1 MADEKGTQK
10 PKERVKYKFGQN
22 DIDLTNYIHN
32 LGTNVQS
39 YLNSKNWNE
48 GQKQEFMNAYNR
60 YLTGLQDQLANNTNR
75 FTTDDFGSIIDSTGA
90 LSNTDNDD
98 IDPVGSEY
106 YYDNKGNRI
115 TTDDFNLLKKRK
127 QKNYNTFSAN
137 REVATYFNTIGNAL
151 KGMETPKEKVQDA
164 FNLSKHGFL
173 ADWTTANNPAG
184 GDFNLDPYLEKDAM
198 DETTGKRGTSN
209 RAAYL
214 KEQIENYINNIGE
227 YDFSSSPFKNRDT
240 YISRLRAAAQNL
252 ENGYNSEDVIALNQ
266 AGIGNEFLSKFFAT
280 GAEEAPIKKSELELQ
295 AEQAAKEQA
304 EREKEDQLR
313 AVIKANEEDKYN
325 RERDAFFTDYATQNP
340 FQSTISGYATPSYNL
355 QGTYNWL
362 QGRYKFGAGNMDAT
376 KEAVKTYINFPEL
389 ASIIRGGKK
398 ADNKGNDITALHI
411 ANNLD
416 LAAQSD
422 LLTDKVGDTG
432 YYVVPGSENY
442 DNWSYIAYNPVTR
455 QYQEQ
460 SMLLNEELKKKMA
473 YAEYDRRHKGVQKHQ
488 LGGIAK
494 YVEENQ
500 KKAQKEAEKQRRIDE
515 KVEETGK
522 TREQVEAAERRPMEE
537 GFSTI
542 DKVRLGTAAADA
554 AAAAAAFIPGYGTV
568 ASGVLGIGSTLT
580 NIGADIAD
588 ESMSGWD
595 VAGNALYGLGTDVV
609 GLIPGLGTTGKAAKI
624 VRVLKPVS
632 KLAMRTLQAYGM
644 IHSADAFNKLMSN
657 PSDMSADDWRNLVTG
672 LQAISGE
679 ARYKGVQ
686 KHQLGGIAKYVEEN
700 QKKAQKEAEKQR
712 RIDEKVEETGKT
724 REQVEAAERRPMEE
738 GFSTIDKV
746 RLGTAAADAAAAAA
760 AFIPGYGTVASGV
773 LGIGSTLTNIGAD
786 IADESMSGWDVAGN
800 ALYGLGTDVV
810 GLIPGLGTTGKAAKI
825 VRVLKPVSKLAM
837 RTLQA
842 YGMIHSAD
850 AFNKLMSN
858 PSDMSAD
865 DWRNLVT
872 GLQAI
877 SGEARYKGGK
887 RAVSRATTQ
896 RDVADVKTSTGR
908 VATISKEDLD
918 KLRKTKGLKA
928 QNKLFSE
935 LTGGQQLQ
943 REFKDRE
950 INWKKPWKSRL
961 SSDSPEVSLRTE
973 SSFLPEDNSWD
984 ARLFRGMNRNTP
996 QRKPQKKQQETPQS
1010 RFDRLRQLSSQTGKL
1025 TPQEIATINRQRVKS
1040 GKGKLTEQEIQALN
1054 QRRQNRAGDGTD
1066 NSFQARLQRYKD
1078 AKREGK
1084 FTSVEDDIK
1093 RAKDELAE
1101 ATRQQRLAVP
1111 TGQGEIVSPD
1121 ANQARFIIGFS
1132 RAIPTVNPS
1141 RPPISNPPAI
1151 IPKQQVRIEQP
1162 QQSPFNYDRIREGL
1176 ARAERERLGKDIGEQ
1191 RLQRAIEANPERSAR
1206 LQSEEAH
1213 RNVRQAFNL
1222 YGAPQYKRPLTG
1234 AAYKAKQD
1242 MYNRLFNQRRYDV
1255 IEAFRNRELPHRQSN
1270 KKKKTSRDDRRTA
1283 KREDG
1288 GTLDLVRVRKFQN
1301 AGKFPEWYS
1310 KLYKFQNLTG
1320 WNNSLN
1326 QSLAGPSI
1334 TNENV
1339 GHYRAGDLN
1348 EAYTKNNSYTSNP
1361 NLVGQDLQSYYD
1373 SSFKGKSLD
1382 DYVSAYN
1389 ANAAKIRGYWD
1400 QERTYKQSGAQEHNR
1415 LFKNMFG
1422 NRSDNSNNVWNIGY
1436 DSNLEDIVGSSTWLR
1451 RMDRYEKEFDNL
1463 SDEEKKSRIHKI
1475 DLGDGNF
1482 GYVYKKA
1489 NGDIAV
1495 WNQPETP
1502 ATSTNPAD
1510 SQTTPTITSVIQPSQ
1525 EPSDDNKQNKS
1536 FFSNINPTIAY
1547 GLPRAVYADRMNR
1560 RITDLAKESVVP
1572 LLKDPFEV
1580 HRYTRSDLDA
1590 EMQGERNY
1598 ANLRRLAS
1606 RPITSDGSL
1615 QTATQLQAEVQGQ
1628 EARTAGKEKSNQV
1641 QRQYDELAWQQEKE
1655 NAANRHETAMF
1666 NRAQQWGADQDKS
1679 KYEQAYLA
1687 KKFNIWDVFGQ
1698 QLEYD
1703 ARTRQKENKALADN
1717 FARSDIHNAISYAPN
1732 DYGANLT
1739 PDELTVW
1746 NKVLSG
1752 TNPSSLSSQEFNS
1765 YKLAAQK
1772 VSRVETEQLR
1782 QYYNVPN
1789 TRWSGKTPS
1798 TPWSPTISKAIS
1810 AKNGAKIAVAGIEA
1824 KTADAERFQKQIKE
1838 CIDRNEKAIDRLSK
1852 SLYGLIKA
1860 SMIK

>member
-1 MADEKGTQK
+1 MATPTTNQK
-10 PKERVKYKFGQN
+10 SASVKYKFGDDELDLN
-22 DIDLTNYIHN
+22 DYIRNLNHNY
-32 LGTNVQS
+32 QS
-39 YLNSKNWNE
+39 YVNSQNWNE
-48 GQKQEFMNAYNR
+48 GQRQEFRSAYDNF
-60 YLTGLQDQLANNTNR
+60 LKGLQDQLANNTNR
-75 FTTDDFGSIIDSTGA
+75 FSTDFSGSIIDSTGQ

-106 YYDNKGNRI
+106 YYNDKGDRI
-115 TTDDFNLLKKRK
+115 TTDDLNTMGKRQQKK
-127 QKNYNTFSAN
+127 YSTFSAN
-137 REVATYFNTIGNAL
+137 RQVATFFNKVGTAL
-151 KGMETPKEKVQDA
+151 RDARKNKPTTQNQSNA

-173 ADWTTANNPAG
+173 ANWTTANNPAG
-184 GDFNLDPYLEKDAM
+184 GEFNLSPYLEKDTL
-198 DETTGKRGTSN
+198 DETTGLRGTTN

-214 KEQIENYINNIGE
+214 KEQIENYLNNVGN
-227 YDFSSSPFKNRDT
+227 YDFSGTPFKDRET
-240 YISRLRAAAQNL
+240 YISKLRAAAQNL

-280 GAEEAPIKKSELELQ
+280 GAEQKKTEVQ
-295 AEQAAKEQA
+295 QAAEDLMKIQQQQQA
-304 EREKEDQLR
+304 QKIIDRRNQLQYEADR
-313 AVIKANEEDKYN
+313 DK
-325 RERDAFFTDYATQNP
+325 FFSQYQASNP
-340 FQSTISGYATPSYNL
+340 FQSREPSIPLPLSYTR
-355 QGTYNWL
+355 QAVEEAAIK
-362 QGRYKFGAGNMDAT
+362 KFNADPNN
-376 KEAVKTYINFPEL
+376 KEAVREAIRQYINIPQLSKF
-389 ASIIRGGKK
+389 IRGKSNLILQDGT
-398 ADNKGNDITALHI
+398 DITAQHI
-411 ANNLD
+411 TNNLD
-416 LAAQSD
+416 LAAQAD
-422 LLTDKVGDTG
+422 LFINPMYLDEQGKSILPNG
-432 YYVVPGSENY
+432 YYVLPGSEDY
-442 DNWSYIAYNPVTR
+442 DNWTYIAYNPNTR

-460 SMLLNEELKKKMA
+460 SMLLNDELKKRMA
-473 YAEYDRRHKGVQKHQ
+473 YSEYDKRNKKSNEAQKHQ
-488 LGGIAK
+488 LGGTFK
-494 YVEENQ
+494 DMESRRN
-500 KKAQKEAEKQRRIDE
+500 KAQEEKQ
-515 KVEETGK
+515 KVEQKSYATGRTKEQIESDQAPHTEWSKADLLRLGAIGGDVASLIASMTGVGSVASAGIGMTSTAANQAADMAEGMGFLESLGNNAVSYGLDALSLIPFARAAKIPK
-522 TREQVEAAERRPMEE
+522 TIKAIAGFAPKLMAIISTAQGISNAPEITKSLSKLNSSESLTVEDWRNIAN
-537 GFSTI
+537 GI
-542 DKVRLGTAAADA
+542 QIVLGGTAATHRASKAKSHVDA
-554 AAAAAAFIPGYGTV
+554 ARTNDEWLKTEQGYRRISEQDMKKLREAATIKEQNTILSPYNVTLAESRKRFG
-568 ASGVLGIGSTLT
+568 LGKGK
-580 NIGADIAD
+580 GKADITSENYYYD
-588 ESMSGWD
+588 FDKPVTTYSGDLPIQHTFGPGEKW
-595 VAGNALYGLGTDVV
+595 LGTRN
-609 GLIPGLGTTGKAAKI
+609 IPLLRIPAVRDAYNRVIHPQAYNRAKGKATKGNKQRSTFDI
-624 VRVLKPVS
+624 S
-632 KLAMRTLQAYGM
+632 KL
-644 IHSADAFNKLMSN
+644 
-657 PSDMSADDWRNLVTG
+657 
-672 LQAISGE
+672 
-679 ARYKGVQ
+679 
-686 KHQLGGIAKYVEEN
+686 
-700 QKKAQKEAEKQR
+700 
-712 RIDEKVEETGKT
+712 
-724 REQVEAAERRPMEE
+724 RE
-738 GFSTIDKV
+738 
-746 RLGTAAADAAAAAA
+746 
-760 AFIPGYGTVASGV
+760 
-773 LGIGSTLTNIGAD
+773 
-786 IADESMSGWDVAGN
+786 
-800 ALYGLGTDVV
+800 
-810 GLIPGLGTTGKAAKI
+810 
-825 VRVLKPVSKLAM
+825 
-837 RTLQA
+837 
-842 YGMIHSAD
+842 
-850 AFNKLMSN
+850 
-858 PSDMSAD
+858 
-865 DWRNLVT
+865 
-872 GLQAI
+872 
-877 SGEARYKGGK
+877 
-887 RAVSRATTQ
+887 
-896 RDVADVKTSTGR
+896 
-908 VATISKEDLD
+908 
-918 KLRKTKGLKA
+918 
-928 QNKLFSE
+928 
-935 LTGGQQLQ
+935 
-943 REFKDRE
+943 
-950 INWKKPWKSRL
+950 
-961 SSDSPEVSLRTE
+961 
-973 SSFLPEDNSWD
+973 
-984 ARLFRGMNRNTP
+984 
-996 QRKPQKKQQETPQS
+996 
-1010 RFDRLRQLSSQTGKL
+1010 LSSQTGKL
-1025 TPQEIATINRQRVKS
+1025 TSQEIATINRQRVKS
-1040 GKGKLTEQEIQALN
+1040 GKGKLTEQEIQTLN
-1054 QRRQNRAGDGTD
+1054 QRHQNRASDGTD

-1121 ANQARFIIGFS
+1121 ANQARFIMGFS

-1162 QQSPFNYDRIREGL
+1162 QQSPFNYDR
-1176 ARAERERLGKDIGEQ
+1176 
-1191 RLQRAIEANPERSAR
+1191 
-1206 LQSEEAH
+1206 
-1213 RNVRQAFNL
+1213 
-1222 YGAPQYKRPLTG
+1222 
-1234 AAYKAKQD
+1234 
-1242 MYNRLFNQRRYDV
+1242 
-1255 IEAFRNRELPHRQSN
+1255 
-1270 KKKKTSRDDRRTA
+1270 RTV

-1334 TNENV
+1334 TNENA

-1502 ATSTNPAD
+1502 ATSAIQP
-1510 SQTTPTITSVIQPSQ
+1510 SQEPSQ

-1687 KKFNIWDVFGQ
+1687 KKFNIWDVVGQ

-1703 ARTRQKENKALADN
+1703 ERVKQWENKALTDN
-1717 FARSDIHNAISYAPN
+1717 FARSDIYNAVNYAPN
-1732 DYGANLT
+1732 EYGAGLSAE
-1739 PDELTVW
+1739 ELSVW

-1752 TNPSSLSSQEFNS
+1752 TNPSSLQPNEFNQ
-1765 YKLAAQK
+1765 YRLAMQK
-1772 VSRVETEQLR
+1772 VSRVENEQLR
-1782 QYYNVPN
+1782 QHYNIPN
-1789 TRWSGKTPS
+1789 TRWSGKSMQSIPEQ
-1798 TPWSPTISKAIS
+1798 ISIIKKGGVVS
-1810 AKNGAKIAVAGIEA
+1810 AKNGSKIAVAGIEA

-1838 CIDRNEKAIDRLSK
+1838 TIDRNEKAIDRLSK

>member
-22 DIDLTNYIHN
+22 DIDLANYIHN

-164 FNLSKHGFL
+164 FDLSKHGFL
-173 ADWTTANNPAG
+173 ANWTTANNPAG

-227 YDFSSSPFKNRDT
+227 YDFSSSPFKNRET

-252 ENGYNSEDVIALNQ
+252 ENGYDSEDVIALNQ

-280 GAEEAPIKKSELELQ
+280 GAEETPTKKSELQ

-313 AVIKANEEDKYN
+313 AIIKANEEDKYN
-325 RERDAFFTDYATQNP
+325 RERDAFFADYAAQNP
-340 FQSTISGYATPSYNL
+340 FQSTISGYATPSYDL

-362 QGRYKFGAGNMDAT
+362 QGRYKFDASNMDAT

-398 ADNKGNDITALHI
+398 TNSKGNDITALHI

-460 SMLLNEELKKKMA
+460 SMLLNEELKRKMA

-554 AAAAAAFIPGYGTV
+554 AAAATAFIPGYGTV

-595 VAGNALYGLGTDVV
+595 VAGNALYGLGMDVV
-609 GLIPGLGTTGKAAKI
+609 GLIPGLGA
-624 VRVLKPVS
+624 
-632 KLAMRTLQAYGM
+632 
-644 IHSADAFNKLMSN
+644 
-657 PSDMSADDWRNLVTG
+657 
-672 LQAISGE
+672 
-679 ARYKGVQ
+679 
-686 KHQLGGIAKYVEEN
+686 
-700 QKKAQKEAEKQR
+700 
-712 RIDEKVEETGKT
+712 
-724 REQVEAAERRPMEE
+724 
-738 GFSTIDKV
+738 
-746 RLGTAAADAAAAAA
+746 
-760 AFIPGYGTVASGV
+760 
-773 LGIGSTLTNIGAD
+773 
-786 IADESMSGWDVAGN
+786 
-800 ALYGLGTDVV
+800 
-810 GLIPGLGTTGKAAKI
+810 TGKAAKI

-961 SSDSPEVSLRTE
+961 FSDSPEVSLRTE

-1066 NSFQARLQRYKD
+1066 NSFQARLKRYKD

-1093 RAKDELAE
+1093 RAKDELAG

-1121 ANQARFIIGFS
+1121 ANQARFIMGFS

-1176 ARAERERLGKDIGEQ
+1176 ARAERERLGRDIGE
-1191 RLQRAIEANPERSAR
+1191 QRAIEANPERSAR
-1206 LQSEEAH
+1206 LQSEEAY

-1234 AAYKAKQD
+1234 AAYKAKQN

-1270 KKKKTSRDDRRTA
+1270 KKKKTSRDDRRTV

-1334 TNENV
+1334 TNENA

-1400 QERTYKQSGAQEHNR
+1400 QERTYRQSGAQEHNR
-1415 LFKNMFG
+1415 LFKNMFR

-1436 DSNLEDIVGSSTWLR
+1436 DPNLEDIVGSSTWLR
-1451 RMDRYEKEFDNL
+1451 RMDRYEKEFDDL

-1502 ATSTNPAD
+1502 APSTNPAN
-1510 SQTTPTITSVIQPSQ
+1510 SQTTPTVTSVIQSPQ

-1547 GLPRAVYADRMNR
+1547 GLPRAMYADRMNR

-1590 EMQGERNY
+1590 EMQGERDY

-1782 QYYNVPN
+1782 QYYNIPN
-1789 TRWSGKTPS
+1789 TRWSRKTPS
-1798 TPWSPTISKAIS
+1798 TPWSPTISKAVS
-1810 AKNGAKIAVAGIEA
+1810 AKNGAKIAVAGIKA

>member
-1 MADEKGTQK
+1 MANNTETQK
-10 PKERVKYKFGQN
+10 PKERVKYKFGQS

-39 YLNSKNWNE
+39 YLNSKNWND

-106 YYDNKGNRI
+106 YYDDKGNRI
-115 TTDDFNLLKKRK
+115 TTDDFNALKKRK

-137 REVATYFNTIGNAL
+137 REVATYFNAIGNAL
-151 KGMETPKEKVQDA
+151 RSKQPTKEQTSNA
-164 FNLSKHGFL
+164 FDLSKHGFL
-173 ADWTTANNPAG
+173 ADWTRINNPAG
-184 GDFNLDPYLEKDAM
+184 GNLNLDPYLEKDAV
-198 DETTGKRGTSN
+198 DEATGKRGTTN

-214 KEQIENYINNIGE
+214 KEQIENYINNIGD
-227 YDFSSSPFKNRDT
+227 YDFSSTPFKDRNT
-240 YISRLRAAAQNL
+240 YVSRLRAAAENL
-252 ENGYNSEDVIALNQ
+252 GNGYNSEDVIALNQ

-280 GAEEAPIKKSELELQ
+280 GAEQKKTEVQ
-295 AEQAAKEQA
+295 QAAEDLMKIQQQQQA
-304 EREKEDQLR
+304 QKIIDRRNQLQYEADR
-313 AVIKANEEDKYN
+313 DK
-325 RERDAFFTDYATQNP
+325 FFSQYQASNP
-340 FQSTISGYATPSYNL
+340 FQSREPSIPLPLSYTR
-355 QGTYNWL
+355 QAVEEAAIK
-362 QGRYKFGAGNMDAT
+362 KFNADPNN
-376 KEAVKTYINFPEL
+376 KEAVREAIRQYINIPQLSKF
-389 ASIIRGGKK
+389 IRGKSNLILQDGT
-398 ADNKGNDITALHI
+398 DITAQHI
-411 ANNLD
+411 TNNLD
-416 LAAQSD
+416 LAAQAD
-422 LLTDKVGDTG
+422 LFINPMYLDEQGKSILPNG
-432 YYVVPGSENY
+432 YYVLPGSEDY
-442 DNWSYIAYNPVTR
+442 DNWTYIAYNPNTR

-460 SMLLNEELKKKMA
+460 SMLLNDELKKRMA
-473 YAEYDRRHKGVQKHQ
+473 YSEYDKRNKKSNEAQKHQ
-488 LGGIAK
+488 LGGTFK
-494 YVEENQ
+494 DMESRRN
-500 KKAQKEAEKQRRIDE
+500 KAQEEKQ
-515 KVEETGK
+515 KVEQKSYATGRTKEQIESDQAPHTEWSKADLLRLGAIGGDVASLIASMTGVGSVASAGIGMASTAANQAADMAEGMGFLESLGNNAVSYGLDALSLIPFARAAKIPK
-522 TREQVEAAERRPMEE
+522 TIKAIAGFAPKLMAIISTAQGISNAPEITKSLSKLNSSESLTVEDWRNIAN
-537 GFSTI
+537 GI
-542 DKVRLGTAAADA
+542 QIVLGGTAATHRASKAKSHVDA
-554 AAAAAAFIPGYGTV
+554 ARTNDEWLKTEQGYRRISEQDMKKLREAATIKEQNTILSPYNVTLAESRKRFG
-568 ASGVLGIGSTLT
+568 LGKGK
-580 NIGADIAD
+580 GKADITSENYYYD
-588 ESMSGWD
+588 FDKPVTTYSGDLPIQHTFGPGEKW
-595 VAGNALYGLGTDVV
+595 LGTRN
-609 GLIPGLGTTGKAAKI
+609 IPSLRIPAVRDAYNRVIHPQAYNRAKGKATEGNKQRSTFDI
-624 VRVLKPVS
+624 S
-632 KLAMRTLQAYGM
+632 KL
-644 IHSADAFNKLMSN
+644 
-657 PSDMSADDWRNLVTG
+657 
-672 LQAISGE
+672 
-679 ARYKGVQ
+679 
-686 KHQLGGIAKYVEEN
+686 
-700 QKKAQKEAEKQR
+700 
-712 RIDEKVEETGKT
+712 
-724 REQVEAAERRPMEE
+724 RE
-738 GFSTIDKV
+738 
-746 RLGTAAADAAAAAA
+746 
-760 AFIPGYGTVASGV
+760 
-773 LGIGSTLTNIGAD
+773 
-786 IADESMSGWDVAGN
+786 
-800 ALYGLGTDVV
+800 
-810 GLIPGLGTTGKAAKI
+810 
-825 VRVLKPVSKLAM
+825 
-837 RTLQA
+837 
-842 YGMIHSAD
+842 
-850 AFNKLMSN
+850 
-858 PSDMSAD
+858 
-865 DWRNLVT
+865 
-872 GLQAI
+872 
-877 SGEARYKGGK
+877 
-887 RAVSRATTQ
+887 
-896 RDVADVKTSTGR
+896 
-908 VATISKEDLD
+908 
-918 KLRKTKGLKA
+918 
-928 QNKLFSE
+928 
-935 LTGGQQLQ
+935 
-943 REFKDRE
+943 
-950 INWKKPWKSRL
+950 
-961 SSDSPEVSLRTE
+961 
-973 SSFLPEDNSWD
+973 
-984 ARLFRGMNRNTP
+984 
-996 QRKPQKKQQETPQS
+996 
-1010 RFDRLRQLSSQTGKL
+1010 LSSQTGKL
-1025 TPQEIATINRQRVKS
+1025 TSQEIATINRQRVKS
-1040 GKGKLTEQEIQALN
+1040 GKGKLTEQEIQTLN
-1054 QRRQNRAGDGTD
+1054 QRRQNRASDGTD

-1121 ANQARFIIGFS
+1121 ANQARFIMGFS

-1206 LQSEEAH
+1206 LQSEEAY

-1270 KKKKTSRDDRRTA
+1270 KKKKTSRDDRRTV

-1422 NRSDNSNNVWNIGY
+1422 NRSNNSNDVWNIGY
-1436 DSNLEDIVGSSTWLR
+1436 DPKLDDVVGSSTWLR
-1451 RMDRYEKEFDNL
+1451 RMDRYEKEFDAL
-1463 SDEEKKSRIHKI
+1463 SDEEKKARVHKI
-1475 DLGDGNF
+1475 DLGGGNV

-1489 NGDIAV
+1489 NGDIAI
-1495 WNQPETP
+1495 WNEPVALEQPTEP
-1502 ATSTNPAD
+1502 AKPAST
-1510 SQTTPTITSVIQPSQ
+1510 TTVIGPEQPKK
-1525 EPSDDNKQNKS
+1525 EDDTREMFS
-1536 FFSNINPTIAY
+1536 FLRNINPTIAY

-1560 RITDLAKESVVP
+1560 RMTDLAKASVTP
-1572 LLKDPFEV
+1572 LLKDPFQV

-1628 EARTAGKEKSNQV
+1628 EARTAGKEKSNQT

-1679 KYEQAYLA
+1679 KFEQAYLS
-1687 KKFNIWDVFGQ
+1687 KKFNIWDTFGQ

-1703 ARTRQKENKALADN
+1703 ARTKQQENKALADN
-1717 FARSDIHNAISYAPN
+1717 FARSDIHNAVNYAPN

-1739 PDELTVW
+1739 PEELTVW

-1752 TNPSSLSSQEFNS
+1752 TNPSSLSTQEFNS
-1765 YKLAAQK
+1765 YRLAAQK
-1772 VSRVETEQLR
+1772 VSRVETDQLR
-1782 QYYNVPN
+1782 QHYNIPN
-1789 TRWSGKTPS
+1789 TRWSGKAGVPN
-1798 TPWSPTISKAIS
+1798 TPWSASISFVKKGGIIS
-1810 AKNGAKIAVAGIEA
+1810 AKNGSKIAVAGIEA
-1824 KTADAERFQKQIKE
+1824 KTADAERFQKQIKD
-1838 CIDRNEKAIDRLSK
+1838 CIDRNEKTLDRLSK

>member
-1 MADEKGTQK
+1 MATPTTNQK
-10 PKERVKYKFGQN
+10 SASVKYKFGDDELDLN
-22 DIDLTNYIHN
+22 DYIRNLNHNY
-32 LGTNVQS
+32 QS
-39 YLNSKNWNE
+39 YVNSQNWNE
-48 GQKQEFMNAYNR
+48 GQRQEFRSAYDNF
-60 YLTGLQDQLANNTNR
+60 LKGLQDQLANNTNR
-75 FTTDDFGSIIDSTGA
+75 FSTDFSGSIIDSTGQ

-106 YYDNKGNRI
+106 YYNDKGDRI
-115 TTDDFNLLKKRK
+115 TTDDLNTMGKRQQKK
-127 QKNYNTFSAN
+127 YSTFSAN
-137 REVATYFNTIGNAL
+137 RQVATFFNKVGTAL
-151 KGMETPKEKVQDA
+151 RDARKNKPTTQNQSNA

-173 ADWTTANNPAG
+173 ANWTTANNPAG
-184 GDFNLDPYLEKDAM
+184 GEFNLSPYLEKDTL
-198 DETTGKRGTSN
+198 DETTGLRGTTN

-214 KEQIENYINNIGE
+214 KEQIENYLNNVGN
-227 YDFSSSPFKNRDT
+227 YDFSGTPFKDRET
-240 YISRLRAAAQNL
+240 YISKLRAAAQNL

-280 GAEEAPIKKSELELQ
+280 GAEQKKTEVQ
-295 AEQAAKEQA
+295 QAAEDLMKIQQQQQA
-304 EREKEDQLR
+304 QKIIDRRNQLQHEADR
-313 AVIKANEEDKYN
+313 DK
-325 RERDAFFTDYATQNP
+325 FFSQYQASNP
-340 FQSTISGYATPSYNL
+340 FQSREPSIPLPLSYTR
-355 QGTYNWL
+355 QAVEEAAIK
-362 QGRYKFGAGNMDAT
+362 KFNADPNN
-376 KEAVKTYINFPEL
+376 KEAVREAIRQYINIPQLSKF
-389 ASIIRGGKK
+389 IRGKSNLILQDGT
-398 ADNKGNDITALHI
+398 DITAQHI
-411 ANNLD
+411 TNNLD
-416 LAAQSD
+416 LAAQAD
-422 LLTDKVGDTG
+422 LFINPMYLDEQGKSILPNG
-432 YYVVPGSENY
+432 YYVLPGSEDY
-442 DNWSYIAYNPVTR
+442 DNWTYIAYNPNTR

-460 SMLLNEELKKKMA
+460 SMLLNDELKKRMA
-473 YAEYDRRHKGVQKHQ
+473 YSEYDKRNKKSNEAQKHQ
-488 LGGIAK
+488 LGGTFK
-494 YVEENQ
+494 DMESRRN
-500 KKAQKEAEKQRRIDE
+500 KAQEEKQ
-515 KVEETGK
+515 KVEQKSYATGRTKEQIESDQAPHTEWSKADLLRLGAIGGDVASLIASMTGVGSVASAGIGMASTAANQAADMAEGMGFLESLGNNAVSYGLDALSLIPFARAAKIPK
-522 TREQVEAAERRPMEE
+522 TIKAIAGFAPKLMAIISTAQGISNAPEITKSLSKLNSSESLTVEDWRNIAN
-537 GFSTI
+537 GI
-542 DKVRLGTAAADA
+542 QIVLGGTAATHRASKAKSHVDA
-554 AAAAAAFIPGYGTV
+554 ARTNDEWLKTEQGYRRISEQDMKKLREAATIKEQNTILSPYNVTLAESRKRFG
-568 ASGVLGIGSTLT
+568 LGKGK
-580 NIGADIAD
+580 GKADITSENYYYD
-588 ESMSGWD
+588 FDKPVTTYSGDLPIQHTFGPGEKW
-595 VAGNALYGLGTDVV
+595 LGTRN
-609 GLIPGLGTTGKAAKI
+609 IPSLRIPAVRDAYNRVIHPQAYNRAKGKATEGNKQRSTFDI
-624 VRVLKPVS
+624 S
-632 KLAMRTLQAYGM
+632 KL
-644 IHSADAFNKLMSN
+644 
-657 PSDMSADDWRNLVTG
+657 
-672 LQAISGE
+672 
-679 ARYKGVQ
+679 
-686 KHQLGGIAKYVEEN
+686 
-700 QKKAQKEAEKQR
+700 
-712 RIDEKVEETGKT
+712 
-724 REQVEAAERRPMEE
+724 RE
-738 GFSTIDKV
+738 
-746 RLGTAAADAAAAAA
+746 
-760 AFIPGYGTVASGV
+760 
-773 LGIGSTLTNIGAD
+773 
-786 IADESMSGWDVAGN
+786 
-800 ALYGLGTDVV
+800 
-810 GLIPGLGTTGKAAKI
+810 
-825 VRVLKPVSKLAM
+825 
-837 RTLQA
+837 
-842 YGMIHSAD
+842 
-850 AFNKLMSN
+850 
-858 PSDMSAD
+858 
-865 DWRNLVT
+865 
-872 GLQAI
+872 
-877 SGEARYKGGK
+877 
-887 RAVSRATTQ
+887 
-896 RDVADVKTSTGR
+896 
-908 VATISKEDLD
+908 
-918 KLRKTKGLKA
+918 
-928 QNKLFSE
+928 
-935 LTGGQQLQ
+935 
-943 REFKDRE
+943 
-950 INWKKPWKSRL
+950 
-961 SSDSPEVSLRTE
+961 
-973 SSFLPEDNSWD
+973 
-984 ARLFRGMNRNTP
+984 
-996 QRKPQKKQQETPQS
+996 
-1010 RFDRLRQLSSQTGKL
+1010 LSSQTGKL
-1025 TPQEIATINRQRVKS
+1025 TSQEIATINRQRVKS
-1040 GKGKLTEQEIQALN
+1040 GKGKLTEQEIQTLN
-1054 QRRQNRAGDGTD
+1054 QRRQNRASDGTD

-1121 ANQARFIIGFS
+1121 ANQARFIMGFS

-1162 QQSPFNYDRIREGL
+1162 QQSPFNYDR
-1176 ARAERERLGKDIGEQ
+1176 
-1191 RLQRAIEANPERSAR
+1191 
-1206 LQSEEAH
+1206 
-1213 RNVRQAFNL
+1213 
-1222 YGAPQYKRPLTG
+1222 
-1234 AAYKAKQD
+1234 
-1242 MYNRLFNQRRYDV
+1242 
-1255 IEAFRNRELPHRQSN
+1255 
-1270 KKKKTSRDDRRTA
+1270 RTV

-1502 ATSTNPAD
+1502 ATSA
-1510 SQTTPTITSVIQPSQ
+1510 IQPYQ

-1547 GLPRAVYADRMNR
+1547 GLPRAVYTDRMNR

-1703 ARTRQKENKALADN
+1703 ARNKALADN

-1798 TPWSPTISKAIS
+1798 TPWSPTIPKAIS

>member
-1 MADEKGTQK
+1 MATPTTNQK
-10 PKERVKYKFGQN
+10 SASVKYKFGDDELDLN
-22 DIDLTNYIHN
+22 DYIRNLNHNY
-32 LGTNVQS
+32 QS
-39 YLNSKNWNE
+39 YVNSQNWNE
-48 GQKQEFMNAYNR
+48 GQRQEFRSAYDNF
-60 YLTGLQDQLANNTNR
+60 LKGLQDQLANNTNR
-75 FTTDDFGSIIDSTGA
+75 FSTDFSGSIIDSTGQ

-106 YYDNKGNRI
+106 YYNDKGDRI
-115 TTDDFNLLKKRK
+115 TTDDLNTMGKRQQKK
-127 QKNYNTFSAN
+127 YSTFSAN
-137 REVATYFNTIGNAL
+137 RQVATFFNKVGTAL
-151 KGMETPKEKVQDA
+151 RDARKNKPTTQNQSNA

-173 ADWTTANNPAG
+173 ANWTTTNNPAG
-184 GDFNLDPYLEKDAM
+184 GEFNLSPYLEKDTL
-198 DETTGKRGTSN
+198 DETTGLRGTTN

-214 KEQIENYINNIGE
+214 KEQIENYLNNVGN
-227 YDFSSSPFKNRDT
+227 YDFSGTPFKDRET
-240 YISRLRAAAQNL
+240 YISKLRAAAQNL

-280 GAEEAPIKKSELELQ
+280 GAEQKKTEVQ
-295 AEQAAKEQA
+295 QAAEDLMKIQQQQQA
-304 EREKEDQLR
+304 QKIIDRRNQLQYEADR
-313 AVIKANEEDKYN
+313 DK
-325 RERDAFFTDYATQNP
+325 FFSQYQASNP
-340 FQSTISGYATPSYNL
+340 FQSREPSIPLPLSYTR
-355 QGTYNWL
+355 QTVEEAAIK
-362 QGRYKFGAGNMDAT
+362 KFNADPNN
-376 KEAVKTYINFPEL
+376 KEAVREAIRQYINIPQLSKF
-389 ASIIRGGKK
+389 IRGKSNLILQDGT
-398 ADNKGNDITALHI
+398 DITAQHI
-411 ANNLD
+411 TNNLD
-416 LAAQSD
+416 LAAQAD
-422 LLTDKVGDTG
+422 LFINPMYLDEQGKSILPNG
-432 YYVVPGSENY
+432 YYVLPGSEDY
-442 DNWSYIAYNPVTR
+442 DNWTYIAYNPNTR

-460 SMLLNEELKKKMA
+460 SMLLNDELKKRMA
-473 YAEYDRRHKGVQKHQ
+473 YSEYDKRNKKSNEAQKHQ
-488 LGGIAK
+488 LGGTFK
-494 YVEENQ
+494 DMESRRN
-500 KKAQKEAEKQRRIDE
+500 KAQEVEQKSYATGRTKEQIESDQAPHTEWSKADLLRLGAIGGDVASLIASMTGVGSVASAGIGMTSTAANQAADMAEGMGFLESLGNNAVSYGLDALSLIPFARAAKIPKTIKAITGFAPKLMAIISTAQGISNAPE
-515 KVEETGK
+515 ITESLSKLNSSESLTVEDWRNIANGI
-522 TREQVEAAERRPMEE
+522 QIVL
-537 GFSTI
+537 G
-542 DKVRLGTAAADA
+542 GTAATHRASKAKSHVDA
-554 AAAAAAFIPGYGTV
+554 ARTNDEWLKTEQGYRRISEQDMKKLREAATIKEQNTILSPYNVTLAESRKRFG
-568 ASGVLGIGSTLT
+568 LGKGK
-580 NIGADIAD
+580 GKADITSENYYYD
-588 ESMSGWD
+588 FDKPVTTYSGDLPIQHTFGPGEKW
-595 VAGNALYGLGTDVV
+595 LGTRI
-609 GLIPGLGTTGKAAKI
+609 IPSLRIPAVRDAYNRVIHPQAYNRAKGKATKGNKQRSTFDI
-624 VRVLKPVS
+624 S
-632 KLAMRTLQAYGM
+632 KL
-644 IHSADAFNKLMSN
+644 
-657 PSDMSADDWRNLVTG
+657 
-672 LQAISGE
+672 
-679 ARYKGVQ
+679 
-686 KHQLGGIAKYVEEN
+686 
-700 QKKAQKEAEKQR
+700 
-712 RIDEKVEETGKT
+712 
-724 REQVEAAERRPMEE
+724 RE
-738 GFSTIDKV
+738 
-746 RLGTAAADAAAAAA
+746 
-760 AFIPGYGTVASGV
+760 
-773 LGIGSTLTNIGAD
+773 
-786 IADESMSGWDVAGN
+786 
-800 ALYGLGTDVV
+800 
-810 GLIPGLGTTGKAAKI
+810 
-825 VRVLKPVSKLAM
+825 
-837 RTLQA
+837 
-842 YGMIHSAD
+842 
-850 AFNKLMSN
+850 
-858 PSDMSAD
+858 
-865 DWRNLVT
+865 
-872 GLQAI
+872 
-877 SGEARYKGGK
+877 
-887 RAVSRATTQ
+887 
-896 RDVADVKTSTGR
+896 
-908 VATISKEDLD
+908 
-918 KLRKTKGLKA
+918 
-928 QNKLFSE
+928 
-935 LTGGQQLQ
+935 
-943 REFKDRE
+943 
-950 INWKKPWKSRL
+950 
-961 SSDSPEVSLRTE
+961 
-973 SSFLPEDNSWD
+973 
-984 ARLFRGMNRNTP
+984 
-996 QRKPQKKQQETPQS
+996 
-1010 RFDRLRQLSSQTGKL
+1010 LSSQTGKL
-1025 TPQEIATINRQRVKS
+1025 TSQEIATINRQRVKS
-1040 GKGKLTEQEIQALN
+1040 GKGKLTEQEIQTLN
-1054 QRRQNRAGDGTD
+1054 QRRQNRASDGTD
-1066 NSFQARLQRYKD
+1066 NSFQAHLQRYKD

-1093 RAKDELAE
+1093 RAKDELAG

-1121 ANQARFIIGFS
+1121 ANQARFIMGFS

-1176 ARAERERLGKDIGEQ
+1176 ARAERERPGKDIGEQ

-1206 LQSEEAH
+1206 LQSEEAY

-1270 KKKKTSRDDRRTA
+1270 KKKKTSRDDRRTV

-1502 ATSTNPAD
+1502 ATSA
-1510 SQTTPTITSVIQPSQ
+1510 IQPSQ
-1525 EPSDDNKQNKS
+1525 EPSDDNKQNKQNKS

-1547 GLPRAVYADRMNR
+1547 GLPRAAYADRMNR

-1687 KKFNIWDVFGQ
+1687 KKFNIWDVVGQ

-1703 ARTRQKENKALADN
+1703 ERVKQWENKALTYN
-1717 FARSDIHNAISYAPN
+1717 FARSDIHNAVNYAPN
-1732 DYGANLT
+1732 EYGAGLSAE
-1739 PDELTVW
+1739 ELSVW

-1752 TNPSSLSSQEFNS
+1752 TNPSSLQPNEFNQ
-1765 YKLAAQK
+1765 YRLAMQK
-1772 VSRVETEQLR
+1772 VSRVENEQLR
-1782 QYYNVPN
+1782 QHYNIPN
-1789 TRWSGKTPS
+1789 TRWSGKSMQSIPEQ
-1798 TPWSPTISKAIS
+1798 ISIIKKGGVVS
-1810 AKNGAKIAVAGIEA
+1810 AKNGSKIAVAGIEA

-1838 CIDRNEKAIDRLSK
+1838 TIDRNEKAIDRLSK
-1852 SLYGLIKA
+1852 SLYGIIKA

>member
-1 MADEKGTQK
+1 MATPTTNQK
-10 PKERVKYKFGQN
+10 SASVKYKFGDDELDLN
-22 DIDLTNYIHN
+22 DYIRNLNHNY
-32 LGTNVQS
+32 QS
-39 YLNSKNWNE
+39 YVNSQNWNE
-48 GQKQEFMNAYNR
+48 GQRQEFRSAYDNF
-60 YLTGLQDQLANNTNR
+60 LKGLQDQLANNTNR
-75 FTTDDFGSIIDSTGA
+75 FSTDFSGSIIDSTGQ

-106 YYDNKGNRI
+106 YYNDKGDRI
-115 TTDDFNLLKKRK
+115 TTDDLNTMGKRQQKK
-127 QKNYNTFSAN
+127 YSTFSAN
-137 REVATYFNTIGNAL
+137 RQVATFFNKVGTAL
-151 KGMETPKEKVQDA
+151 RDARKNKPTTQNQSNA

-173 ADWTTANNPAG
+173 ANWTAANNPAG
-184 GDFNLDPYLEKDAM
+184 GEFLSPYLEKDTL
-198 DETTGKRGTSN
+198 DETTGLRGTTN

-214 KEQIENYINNIGE
+214 KEQIENYLNNVGN
-227 YDFSSSPFKNRDT
+227 YDFSGTPFKDRET
-240 YISRLRAAAQNL
+240 YISKLRAAAQNL

-266 AGIGNEFLSKFFAT
+266 AGIGNKFLSKFFAT
-280 GAEEAPIKKSELELQ
+280 GAEQKKTEVQQAVEDLMKIQQQQQAQKIIDRRNQLQYEADRDKFFSQYQ
-295 AEQAAKEQA
+295 AS
-304 EREKEDQLR
+304 
-313 AVIKANEEDKYN
+313 
-325 RERDAFFTDYATQNP
+325 NP
-340 FQSTISGYATPSYNL
+340 FQSREPSIPLPLSYTR
-355 QGTYNWL
+355 QAVEEAAIK
-362 QGRYKFGAGNMDAT
+362 KFKADPNN
-376 KEAVKTYINFPEL
+376 KEAVREAIRQYINIPQLSKF
-389 ASIIRGGKK
+389 IRGKSNLILQDGT
-398 ADNKGNDITALHI
+398 DITAQHI
-411 ANNLD
+411 TNNLD
-416 LAAQSD
+416 LAAQAD
-422 LLTDKVGDTG
+422 LFINPMYLDEQRKSILPNG
-432 YYVVPGSENY
+432 YYVLPGSEDY
-442 DNWSYIAYNPVTR
+442 DNWTYIAYNPNTR

-460 SMLLNEELKKKMA
+460 SMLLNDELKKRMA
-473 YAEYDRRHKGVQKHQ
+473 YSEYDKRNKKSNEAQKHQ
-488 LGGIAK
+488 LGGTFK
-494 YVEENQ
+494 DMESRRN
-500 KKAQKEAEKQRRIDE
+500 KAQEEKQ
-515 KVEETGK
+515 KVEQKSYATGRTKEQIESDQAPHTEWSKADLLRLGAIGGDVASLIASMTGVGSVASAGIGMASTAANQAADMAEGMGFLESLGNNAVSYGLDALSLIPFARAAKIPK
-522 TREQVEAAERRPMEE
+522 TIKAIAGFAPKLMAIISTAQGISNAPEITKSLSKLNSSESLTVEDWRNIAN
-537 GFSTI
+537 GI
-542 DKVRLGTAAADA
+542 QIVLGGTAATHRASKAKSHVDA
-554 AAAAAAFIPGYGTV
+554 ARTNDEWLKTEQGYRRISEQDMKKLREAATIKEQNTILSPYNVTLAESRKRFG
-568 ASGVLGIGSTLT
+568 LGKGK
-580 NIGADIAD
+580 GKADITSENYYYD
-588 ESMSGWD
+588 FDKPVTTYSGDLPIQHTFGPGEKW
-595 VAGNALYGLGTDVV
+595 LGTRN
-609 GLIPGLGTTGKAAKI
+609 IPSLRIPAVRDAYNRVIHPQAYNRAKGKATEGNKQRSTFDI
-624 VRVLKPVS
+624 S
-632 KLAMRTLQAYGM
+632 KL
-644 IHSADAFNKLMSN
+644 
-657 PSDMSADDWRNLVTG
+657 
-672 LQAISGE
+672 
-679 ARYKGVQ
+679 
-686 KHQLGGIAKYVEEN
+686 
-700 QKKAQKEAEKQR
+700 
-712 RIDEKVEETGKT
+712 
-724 REQVEAAERRPMEE
+724 RE
-738 GFSTIDKV
+738 
-746 RLGTAAADAAAAAA
+746 
-760 AFIPGYGTVASGV
+760 
-773 LGIGSTLTNIGAD
+773 
-786 IADESMSGWDVAGN
+786 
-800 ALYGLGTDVV
+800 
-810 GLIPGLGTTGKAAKI
+810 
-825 VRVLKPVSKLAM
+825 
-837 RTLQA
+837 
-842 YGMIHSAD
+842 
-850 AFNKLMSN
+850 
-858 PSDMSAD
+858 
-865 DWRNLVT
+865 
-872 GLQAI
+872 
-877 SGEARYKGGK
+877 
-887 RAVSRATTQ
+887 
-896 RDVADVKTSTGR
+896 
-908 VATISKEDLD
+908 
-918 KLRKTKGLKA
+918 
-928 QNKLFSE
+928 
-935 LTGGQQLQ
+935 
-943 REFKDRE
+943 
-950 INWKKPWKSRL
+950 
-961 SSDSPEVSLRTE
+961 
-973 SSFLPEDNSWD
+973 
-984 ARLFRGMNRNTP
+984 
-996 QRKPQKKQQETPQS
+996 
-1010 RFDRLRQLSSQTGKL
+1010 LSSQTGKL
-1025 TPQEIATINRQRVKS
+1025 TSQEIATINRQRVKS
-1040 GKGKLTEQEIQALN
+1040 GKGKLTEQEIQTLN
-1054 QRRQNRAGDGTD
+1054 QRRQNRASDGTD

-1121 ANQARFIIGFS
+1121 ANQARFIMGFS

-1162 QQSPFNYDRIREGL
+1162 
-1176 ARAERERLGKDIGEQ
+1176 
-1191 RLQRAIEANPERSAR
+1191 
-1206 LQSEEAH
+1206 
-1213 RNVRQAFNL
+1213 
-1222 YGAPQYKRPLTG
+1222 
-1234 AAYKAKQD
+1234 
-1242 MYNRLFNQRRYDV
+1242 
-1255 IEAFRNRELPHRQSN
+1255 HRQSN
-1270 KKKKTSRDDRRTA
+1270 KKKKTSRDDRRTV

-1502 ATSTNPAD
+1502 ATSA
-1510 SQTTPTITSVIQPSQ
+1510 IQPSQ

-1687 KKFNIWDVFGQ
+1687 KKFNIWDVVGQ

-1703 ARTRQKENKALADN
+1703 ERVKQWENKALTDN
-1717 FARSDIHNAISYAPN
+1717 FARSDIHNAVNYAPN
-1732 DYGANLT
+1732 EYGAGLSAE
-1739 PDELTVW
+1739 ELSVW

-1752 TNPSSLSSQEFNS
+1752 TNPSSLQPNEFNQ
-1765 YKLAAQK
+1765 YRLAMQK
-1772 VSRVETEQLR
+1772 VSRVKNEQLR
-1782 QYYNVPN
+1782 QHYNIPN
-1789 TRWSGKTPS
+1789 TRWSGKSMQSIPEQ
-1798 TPWSPTISKAIS
+1798 ISIIKKRGVVS
-1810 AKNGAKIAVAGIEA
+1810 AKNGSKIAVAGIEA

>member
-1 MADEKGTQK
+1 MATPTTNQK
-10 PKERVKYKFGQN
+10 SASVKYKFGDDELDLN
-22 DIDLTNYIHN
+22 DYIRNLNHNY
-32 LGTNVQS
+32 QS
-39 YLNSKNWNE
+39 YVNSQNWNE
-48 GQKQEFMNAYNR
+48 GQRQEFRSAYDNF
-60 YLTGLQDQLANNTNR
+60 LKGLQDQLANNTNR
-75 FTTDDFGSIIDSTGA
+75 FSTDFSGSIIDSTGQ

-106 YYDNKGNRI
+106 YYNDKGDRI
-115 TTDDFNLLKKRK
+115 TTDDLNTMGKRQQKK
-127 QKNYNTFSAN
+127 YSTFSAN
-137 REVATYFNTIGNAL
+137 RQVATFFNKVGTAL
-151 KGMETPKEKVQDA
+151 RDARKNKPTTQNQSNA

-173 ADWTTANNPAG
+173 ANWTTANNPAG
-184 GDFNLDPYLEKDAM
+184 GEFNLSPYLEKDTL
-198 DETTGKRGTSN
+198 DETTGLRGTTN

-214 KEQIENYINNIGE
+214 KEQIENYLNNVGN
-227 YDFSSSPFKNRDT
+227 YDFSGTPFKDRET
-240 YISRLRAAAQNL
+240 YISKLRAAAQNL

-280 GAEEAPIKKSELELQ
+280 GAEQKKTEVQQQQQAQKIIDRRNQLQYEADRDKFFSQYQ
-295 AEQAAKEQA
+295 AS
-304 EREKEDQLR
+304 
-313 AVIKANEEDKYN
+313 
-325 RERDAFFTDYATQNP
+325 NP
-340 FQSTISGYATPSYNL
+340 FQSREPSIPLPLSYTR
-355 QGTYNWL
+355 QAVEEAAIK
-362 QGRYKFGAGNMDAT
+362 KFNADPNN
-376 KEAVKTYINFPEL
+376 KEAVREAIRQYINIPQLSKF
-389 ASIIRGGKK
+389 IRGKSNLILQDGT
-398 ADNKGNDITALHI
+398 DITAQHI
-411 ANNLD
+411 TNNLD
-416 LAAQSD
+416 LAAQAD
-422 LLTDKVGDTG
+422 LFINPMYLDEQGKSILPNG
-432 YYVVPGSENY
+432 YYVLPGSEDY
-442 DNWSYIAYNPVTR
+442 DNWTYIAYNPNTR

-460 SMLLNEELKKKMA
+460 SMLLNDELKKRMA
-473 YAEYDRRHKGVQKHQ
+473 YSEYDKRNKKSNEAQKHQ
-488 LGGIAK
+488 LGGTFK
-494 YVEENQ
+494 DMESRRN
-500 KKAQKEAEKQRRIDE
+500 KAQEEKQ
-515 KVEETGK
+515 KVEQKSYATGRTKEQIESDQAPHTEWSKADLLRLGAIGGDVASLIASMTGVGSVASAGIGMASTAANQAADMAEGMGFLESLGNNAVSYGLDALSLIPFARAAKIPK
-522 TREQVEAAERRPMEE
+522 TIKAIAGFAPKLMAIISTAQGISNAPEITKSLSKLNSSESLTVEDWRNIAN
-537 GFSTI
+537 GI
-542 DKVRLGTAAADA
+542 QIVLGGTAATHRASKAKSHVDA
-554 AAAAAAFIPGYGTV
+554 ARTNDEWLKTEQGYRRISEQDMKKLREAATIKEQNTILSPYNVTLAESRKRFG
-568 ASGVLGIGSTLT
+568 LGKGK
-580 NIGADIAD
+580 GKADITSENYYYD
-588 ESMSGWD
+588 FDKPVTTYSGDLPIQHTFGPGEKW
-595 VAGNALYGLGTDVV
+595 LGTRN
-609 GLIPGLGTTGKAAKI
+609 IPSLRIPAVRDAYNRVIHPQAYNRAKGKATEGNKQRSTFDI
-624 VRVLKPVS
+624 S
-632 KLAMRTLQAYGM
+632 KL
-644 IHSADAFNKLMSN
+644 
-657 PSDMSADDWRNLVTG
+657 
-672 LQAISGE
+672 
-679 ARYKGVQ
+679 
-686 KHQLGGIAKYVEEN
+686 
-700 QKKAQKEAEKQR
+700 
-712 RIDEKVEETGKT
+712 
-724 REQVEAAERRPMEE
+724 RE
-738 GFSTIDKV
+738 
-746 RLGTAAADAAAAAA
+746 
-760 AFIPGYGTVASGV
+760 
-773 LGIGSTLTNIGAD
+773 
-786 IADESMSGWDVAGN
+786 
-800 ALYGLGTDVV
+800 
-810 GLIPGLGTTGKAAKI
+810 
-825 VRVLKPVSKLAM
+825 
-837 RTLQA
+837 
-842 YGMIHSAD
+842 
-850 AFNKLMSN
+850 
-858 PSDMSAD
+858 
-865 DWRNLVT
+865 
-872 GLQAI
+872 
-877 SGEARYKGGK
+877 
-887 RAVSRATTQ
+887 
-896 RDVADVKTSTGR
+896 
-908 VATISKEDLD
+908 
-918 KLRKTKGLKA
+918 
-928 QNKLFSE
+928 
-935 LTGGQQLQ
+935 
-943 REFKDRE
+943 
-950 INWKKPWKSRL
+950 
-961 SSDSPEVSLRTE
+961 
-973 SSFLPEDNSWD
+973 
-984 ARLFRGMNRNTP
+984 
-996 QRKPQKKQQETPQS
+996 
-1010 RFDRLRQLSSQTGKL
+1010 LSSQTGKL
-1025 TPQEIATINRQRVKS
+1025 TSQEIATINRQRVKS
-1040 GKGKLTEQEIQALN
+1040 GKGKLTEQEIQTLN
-1054 QRRQNRAGDGTD
+1054 QRRQNRASDGTD

-1121 ANQARFIIGFS
+1121 ANQARFIMGFS

-1206 LQSEEAH
+1206 LQSEEAY

-1270 KKKKTSRDDRRTA
+1270 KKTSRDDRRTV

-1502 ATSTNPAD
+1502 ATSA
-1510 SQTTPTITSVIQPSQ
+1510 IQPSQ

-1687 KKFNIWDVFGQ
+1687 KKFNIWDVVGQ

-1703 ARTRQKENKALADN
+1703 ERVKQQENKALTDN
-1717 FARSDIHNAISYAPN
+1717 FARSDIHNAVNYAPN
-1732 DYGANLT
+1732 EYGAGLSAE
-1739 PDELTVW
+1739 ELSVW

-1752 TNPSSLSSQEFNS
+1752 TNPSSLQPNEFNQ
-1765 YKLAAQK
+1765 YRLALQK
-1772 VSRVETEQLR
+1772 VSRVENEQLR
-1782 QYYNVPN
+1782 QHYNIPN
-1789 TRWSGKTPS
+1789 TRWSGKSMQSIPEQ
-1798 TPWSPTISKAIS
+1798 ISIIKKGGVVS
-1810 AKNGAKIAVAGIEA
+1810 AKNGSKIAVAGIEA

>member
-1 MADEKGTQK
+1 MATPTTNQK
-10 PKERVKYKFGQN
+10 SASVKYKFGDDELDLN
-22 DIDLTNYIHN
+22 DYIRNLNHNY
-32 LGTNVQS
+32 QS
-39 YLNSKNWNE
+39 YVNSQNWNE
-48 GQKQEFMNAYNR
+48 GQRQEFRSAYDNF
-60 YLTGLQDQLANNTNR
+60 LKGLQDQLANNTNR
-75 FTTDDFGSIIDSTGA
+75 FSTDFSGSIIDSTGQ

-106 YYDNKGNRI
+106 YYNDKGDRI
-115 TTDDFNLLKKRK
+115 TTDDLNTMGKRQQKK
-127 QKNYNTFSAN
+127 YSTFSAN
-137 REVATYFNTIGNAL
+137 RQVATFFNKVGTAL
-151 KGMETPKEKVQDA
+151 RDARKNKPTTQNQSNA
-164 FNLSKHGFL
+164 FNLSEHGFL
-173 ADWTTANNPAG
+173 ANWRTANNPAG
-184 GDFNLDPYLEKDAM
+184 GEFLSPYLEKDTL
-198 DETTGKRGTSN
+198 DETTGLRGTTN

-214 KEQIENYINNIGE
+214 KEQIENYLNNVGN
-227 YDFSSSPFKNRDT
+227 YDFSGTPFKDRET
-240 YISRLRAAAQNL
+240 YISKLRAAAQSL
-252 ENGYNSEDVIALNQ
+252 ENGYNSEAVIALNQ
-266 AGIGNEFLSKFFAT
+266 AGIGNKFLSKFFAT
-280 GAEEAPIKKSELELQ
+280 GAEQKKTEVQ
-295 AEQAAKEQA
+295 QAAEDLMKIQQQQQA
-304 EREKEDQLR
+304 QKIIDRRNQLQYEADR
-313 AVIKANEEDKYN
+313 DK
-325 RERDAFFTDYATQNP
+325 FFSQYQASNP
-340 FQSTISGYATPSYNL
+340 FQSREPSIPLPLSYTR
-355 QGTYNWL
+355 QAVEEAAIK
-362 QGRYKFGAGNMDAT
+362 KFNADPNN
-376 KEAVKTYINFPEL
+376 KEAVREAIRQYINIPQLSKF
-389 ASIIRGGKK
+389 IRGKSNLILQDGT
-398 ADNKGNDITALHI
+398 DITAQHI
-411 ANNLD
+411 TNNLD
-416 LAAQSD
+416 LAAQAD
-422 LLTDKVGDTG
+422 LFINPMYLDEQRKSILPNG
-432 YYVVPGSENY
+432 YYVLPGSEDY
-442 DNWSYIAYNPVTR
+442 DNWTYIAYNPNTR

-460 SMLLNEELKKKMA
+460 SMLLNDELKKRMA
-473 YAEYDRRHKGVQKHQ
+473 YSEYDKRNKKSNEAQKHQ
-488 LGGIAK
+488 LGGTFK
-494 YVEENQ
+494 DMESRRN
-500 KKAQKEAEKQRRIDE
+500 KAQEEKQ
-515 KVEETGK
+515 KVEQKSYATGRTKEQIESDQAPHTEWSKADLLRLGAIGGDVASLIASMTGVGSVASAGIGMASTAANQAADMAEGMGFLESLGNNAVSYGLDALSLIPFARAAKIPK
-522 TREQVEAAERRPMEE
+522 TIKAIAGFAPKLMAIISTAQGISNAPEITKSLSKLNSSESLTVEDWRNIAN
-537 GFSTI
+537 GI
-542 DKVRLGTAAADA
+542 QIVLGGTAATHRASKAKSHVDA
-554 AAAAAAFIPGYGTV
+554 ARTNDEWLKTEQGYRRISEQDMKKLREAATIKEQNTILSPYNVTLAESRKRFG
-568 ASGVLGIGSTLT
+568 LGKGK
-580 NIGADIAD
+580 GKADITSENYYYD
-588 ESMSGWD
+588 FDKPVTTYSGDLPIQHTFGPGEKW
-595 VAGNALYGLGTDVV
+595 LGTRN
-609 GLIPGLGTTGKAAKI
+609 IPSLRIPAVRDAYNRVIHPQAYNRAKGKATEGNKQRSTFDI
-624 VRVLKPVS
+624 S
-632 KLAMRTLQAYGM
+632 KL
-644 IHSADAFNKLMSN
+644 
-657 PSDMSADDWRNLVTG
+657 
-672 LQAISGE
+672 
-679 ARYKGVQ
+679 
-686 KHQLGGIAKYVEEN
+686 
-700 QKKAQKEAEKQR
+700 
-712 RIDEKVEETGKT
+712 
-724 REQVEAAERRPMEE
+724 RE
-738 GFSTIDKV
+738 
-746 RLGTAAADAAAAAA
+746 
-760 AFIPGYGTVASGV
+760 
-773 LGIGSTLTNIGAD
+773 
-786 IADESMSGWDVAGN
+786 
-800 ALYGLGTDVV
+800 
-810 GLIPGLGTTGKAAKI
+810 
-825 VRVLKPVSKLAM
+825 
-837 RTLQA
+837 
-842 YGMIHSAD
+842 
-850 AFNKLMSN
+850 
-858 PSDMSAD
+858 
-865 DWRNLVT
+865 
-872 GLQAI
+872 
-877 SGEARYKGGK
+877 
-887 RAVSRATTQ
+887 
-896 RDVADVKTSTGR
+896 
-908 VATISKEDLD
+908 
-918 KLRKTKGLKA
+918 
-928 QNKLFSE
+928 
-935 LTGGQQLQ
+935 
-943 REFKDRE
+943 
-950 INWKKPWKSRL
+950 
-961 SSDSPEVSLRTE
+961 
-973 SSFLPEDNSWD
+973 
-984 ARLFRGMNRNTP
+984 
-996 QRKPQKKQQETPQS
+996 
-1010 RFDRLRQLSSQTGKL
+1010 LSSQTGKL
-1025 TPQEIATINRQRVKS
+1025 TSQEIATINRQRVKS
-1040 GKGKLTEQEIQALN
+1040 GKGKLTEQEIQTLN
-1054 QRRQNRAGDGTD
+1054 QRRQNRASDGTD

-1121 ANQARFIIGFS
+1121 ANQARFIMGFS

-1162 QQSPFNYDRIREGL
+1162 QQSPFNYDRIRE
-1176 ARAERERLGKDIGEQ
+1176 
-1191 RLQRAIEANPERSAR
+1191 
-1206 LQSEEAH
+1206 
-1213 RNVRQAFNL
+1213 
-1222 YGAPQYKRPLTG
+1222 
-1234 AAYKAKQD
+1234 
-1242 MYNRLFNQRRYDV
+1242 
-1255 IEAFRNRELPHRQSN
+1255 LPHRQSN
-1270 KKKKTSRDDRRTA
+1270 KKKKTSRDDRRTV

-1502 ATSTNPAD
+1502 ATSA
-1510 SQTTPTITSVIQPSQ
+1510 IQPSQ

-1687 KKFNIWDVFGQ
+1687 KKFNIWDVVGQ

-1703 ARTRQKENKALADN
+1703 ERVKQQENKALTDN
-1717 FARSDIHNAISYAPN
+1717 FARSDIYNAVNYAPN
-1732 DYGANLT
+1732 EYGAGLSAE
-1739 PDELTVW
+1739 ELSVW

-1752 TNPSSLSSQEFNS
+1752 TNPSSLQPNEFNQ
-1765 YKLAAQK
+1765 YRLAMQK
-1772 VSRVETEQLR
+1772 VSRVENEQLR
-1782 QYYNVPN
+1782 QHYNIPN
-1789 TRWSGKTPS
+1789 TRWSGKSMQSIPEQ
-1798 TPWSPTISKAIS
+1798 ISIIKKGGVVS
-1810 AKNGAKIAVAGIEA
+1810 AKNGSKIAVAGIEA

-1838 CIDRNEKAIDRLSK
+1838 TIDRNEKAIDRLSK
-1852 SLYGLIKA
+1852 SLYGIIKA

>member
-1 MADEKGTQK
+1 MATPTTNQK
-10 PKERVKYKFGQN
+10 SASVKYKFGDDELDLN
-22 DIDLTNYIHN
+22 DYIRNLNHNY
-32 LGTNVQS
+32 QS
-39 YLNSKNWNE
+39 YVNSQNWNE
-48 GQKQEFMNAYNR
+48 GQRQEFRSAYDNF
-60 YLTGLQDQLANNTNR
+60 LKGLQDQLANNTNR
-75 FTTDDFGSIIDSTGA
+75 FSTDFSGSIIDSTGQ

-106 YYDNKGNRI
+106 YYNDKGDRI
-115 TTDDFNLLKKRK
+115 TTDDLNTMGKRQQKK
-127 QKNYNTFSAN
+127 YSTFSAN
-137 REVATYFNTIGNAL
+137 RQVATFFNKVGTAL
-151 KGMETPKEKVQDA
+151 RDARKNKPTTQNQSNA

-173 ADWTTANNPAG
+173 ANWTTANNPAG
-184 GDFNLDPYLEKDAM
+184 GEFNLSPYLEKDTL
-198 DETTGKRGTSN
+198 DETTGLRGTTN

-214 KEQIENYINNIGE
+214 KEQIENYLNNVGN
-227 YDFSSSPFKNRDT
+227 YDFSGTPFKDRET
-240 YISRLRAAAQNL
+240 YISKLRAAAQNL

-280 GAEEAPIKKSELELQ
+280 GAEQKKTEVQ
-295 AEQAAKEQA
+295 QAAEDLMKIQQQQA
-304 EREKEDQLR
+304 QKIIDRRNQLQYEADR
-313 AVIKANEEDKYN
+313 DK
-325 RERDAFFTDYATQNP
+325 FFSQYQASNP
-340 FQSTISGYATPSYNL
+340 FQSREPSIPLPLSYTR
-355 QGTYNWL
+355 QAVEEAAIK
-362 QGRYKFGAGNMDAT
+362 KFNADPNN
-376 KEAVKTYINFPEL
+376 KEAVREAIRQYINIPQLSKF
-389 ASIIRGGKK
+389 IRGKSNLILQDGT
-398 ADNKGNDITALHI
+398 DITAQHI
-411 ANNLD
+411 TNNLD
-416 LAAQSD
+416 LAAQAD
-422 LLTDKVGDTG
+422 LFINPMYLDEQGKSILPNG
-432 YYVVPGSENY
+432 YYVLPGSEDY
-442 DNWSYIAYNPVTR
+442 DNWTYIAYNPNTR

-460 SMLLNEELKKKMA
+460 SMLLNDELKKRMA
-473 YAEYDRRHKGVQKHQ
+473 YSEYDKRNKKSNEAQKHQ
-488 LGGIAK
+488 LGGTFK
-494 YVEENQ
+494 DMESRRN
-500 KKAQKEAEKQRRIDE
+500 KAQEEKQ
-515 KVEETGK
+515 KVEQKSYATGRTKEQIESDQAPHTEWSKADLLRLGAIGGDVASLIASMTGVGSVASAGIGMASTAANQTADMAEGMGFLESLGNNAVSYGLDALSLIPFARAAKIPK
-522 TREQVEAAERRPMEE
+522 TIKAIAGFAPKLMAIISTAQGISNAPEITKSLSKLNSSESLTVEDWRNIAN
-537 GFSTI
+537 GI
-542 DKVRLGTAAADA
+542 QIVLGGTAATHRASKAKSHVDA
-554 AAAAAAFIPGYGTV
+554 ARTNDEWLKTEQGYRRISEQDMKKLREAATIREQNTILSPYNVTLAESRKRFG
-568 ASGVLGIGSTLT
+568 LGKGK
-580 NIGADIAD
+580 GKADITSENYYYD
-588 ESMSGWD
+588 FDKPVTTYSGDLPIQHTFGPGEKW
-595 VAGNALYGLGTDVV
+595 LGTRN
-609 GLIPGLGTTGKAAKI
+609 IPSLRIPA
-624 VRVLKPVS
+624 VRDAYNRVIHPQAYNRTKGNKQRSTFDIS
-632 KLAMRTLQAYGM
+632 KL
-644 IHSADAFNKLMSN
+644 
-657 PSDMSADDWRNLVTG
+657 
-672 LQAISGE
+672 
-679 ARYKGVQ
+679 
-686 KHQLGGIAKYVEEN
+686 
-700 QKKAQKEAEKQR
+700 
-712 RIDEKVEETGKT
+712 
-724 REQVEAAERRPMEE
+724 RE
-738 GFSTIDKV
+738 
-746 RLGTAAADAAAAAA
+746 
-760 AFIPGYGTVASGV
+760 
-773 LGIGSTLTNIGAD
+773 
-786 IADESMSGWDVAGN
+786 
-800 ALYGLGTDVV
+800 
-810 GLIPGLGTTGKAAKI
+810 
-825 VRVLKPVSKLAM
+825 
-837 RTLQA
+837 
-842 YGMIHSAD
+842 
-850 AFNKLMSN
+850 
-858 PSDMSAD
+858 
-865 DWRNLVT
+865 
-872 GLQAI
+872 
-877 SGEARYKGGK
+877 
-887 RAVSRATTQ
+887 
-896 RDVADVKTSTGR
+896 
-908 VATISKEDLD
+908 
-918 KLRKTKGLKA
+918 
-928 QNKLFSE
+928 
-935 LTGGQQLQ
+935 
-943 REFKDRE
+943 
-950 INWKKPWKSRL
+950 
-961 SSDSPEVSLRTE
+961 
-973 SSFLPEDNSWD
+973 
-984 ARLFRGMNRNTP
+984 
-996 QRKPQKKQQETPQS
+996 
-1010 RFDRLRQLSSQTGKL
+1010 LSSQTGKL
-1025 TPQEIATINRQRVKS
+1025 TSQEIATINRQRVKS
-1040 GKGKLTEQEIQALN
+1040 GKGKLTEQEIQTLN
-1054 QRRQNRAGDGTD
+1054 QRRQNRASDGTD

-1111 TGQGEIVSPD
+1111 TGQGEIVSPG
-1121 ANQARFIIGFS
+1121 ANQARFIMGFS

-1141 RPPISNPPAI
+1141 RPLISNPPAI

-1206 LQSEEAH
+1206 LQSEEAY

-1270 KKKKTSRDDRRTA
+1270 KKKKTSRDDRRTV

-1389 ANAAKIRGYWD
+1389 DNAAKIRGYWD

-1502 ATSTNPAD
+1502 ATSA
-1510 SQTTPTITSVIQPSQ
+1510 IQPSQ

-1666 NRAQQWGADQDKS
+1666 NRAQQLGADQDKS

-1687 KKFNIWDVFGQ
+1687 KKFNIWDVVGQ
-1698 QLEYD
+1698 QLEYNE
-1703 ARTRQKENKALADN
+1703 RVKQQENKALTDN
-1717 FARSDIHNAISYAPN
+1717 FARSDIHNAVNYAPN
-1732 DYGANLT
+1732 EYGAGLSAE
-1739 PDELTVW
+1739 ELSVW

-1752 TNPSSLSSQEFNS
+1752 TNPSSLQPNEFNQ
-1765 YKLAAQK
+1765 YRLAMQK
-1772 VSRVETEQLR
+1772 VSRVENEQLR
-1782 QYYNVPN
+1782 QHYNIPN
-1789 TRWSGKTPS
+1789 TRWSGKSMQSIPEQ
-1798 TPWSPTISKAIS
+1798 ISIIKKGGVVS
-1810 AKNGAKIAVAGIEA
+1810 AKNGSKIAVAGIEA

-1838 CIDRNEKAIDRLSK
+1838 TIDRNEKAIDRLSK
-1852 SLYGLIKA
+1852 SLYGIIKA

>member
-1 MADEKGTQK
+1 MATSTTNQK
-10 PKERVKYKFGQN
+10 SASVKYKFGDDELDLN
-22 DIDLTNYIHN
+22 DYIRNLNHNY
-32 LGTNVQS
+32 QS
-39 YLNSKNWNE
+39 YVNSQNWNE
-48 GQKQEFMNAYNR
+48 GQRQEFRSAYDNF
-60 YLTGLQDQLANNTNR
+60 LKGLQDQLANNTNR
-75 FTTDDFGSIIDSTGA
+75 FSTDFSGSIIDSTGQ

-106 YYDNKGNRI
+106 YYNDKGDRI
-115 TTDDFNLLKKRK
+115 TTDDLNTMGKRQQKK
-127 QKNYNTFSAN
+127 YSTFSAN
-137 REVATYFNTIGNAL
+137 RQVATFFNKVGTAL
-151 KGMETPKEKVQDA
+151 RDARKNKPTTQNQSNA

-173 ADWTTANNPAG
+173 ANWTTANNPAG
-184 GDFNLDPYLEKDAM
+184 GEFNLSPYLEKDTL
-198 DETTGKRGTSN
+198 DETTGLRGTTN

-214 KEQIENYINNIGE
+214 KEQIENYLNNVE
-227 YDFSSSPFKNRDT
+227 NYDFSGTPFKDRET
-240 YISRLRAAAQNL
+240 YISKLRAAAQNL

-280 GAEEAPIKKSELELQ
+280 GAEQKKTEVQQAVEDLMKIQQQQQAQEIIDRRNQLQYEADRDKFFSQYQ
-295 AEQAAKEQA
+295 AS
-304 EREKEDQLR
+304 
-313 AVIKANEEDKYN
+313 
-325 RERDAFFTDYATQNP
+325 NP
-340 FQSTISGYATPSYNL
+340 FQSREPSIPLPLSYTR
-355 QGTYNWL
+355 QAVEEAAIK
-362 QGRYKFGAGNMDAT
+362 KFNADPNN
-376 KEAVKTYINFPEL
+376 KEAVREAIRQYINIPQL
-389 ASIIRGGKK
+389 SKLIRGKSNLILQDGT
-398 ADNKGNDITALHI
+398 DITAQHI
-411 ANNLD
+411 TNNLD
-416 LAAQSD
+416 LAAQAD
-422 LLTDKVGDTG
+422 LFMNPMYLDEQGKSILPNG
-432 YYVVPGSENY
+432 YYVLPGSEDY
-442 DNWSYIAYNPVTR
+442 DNWTYIAYNPNTR

-460 SMLLNEELKKKMA
+460 SMLLNDELKKRMA
-473 YAEYDRRHKGVQKHQ
+473 YSEYDKRNKKSNEAQKHQ
-488 LGGIAK
+488 LGGTFK
-494 YVEENQ
+494 DMESRRN
-500 KKAQKEAEKQRRIDE
+500 KAQEEKQ
-515 KVEETGK
+515 KVEQKSYATGRTKEQIESDQAPHTEWSKADLLRLGAIGGDVASLIASMTGVGSVASAGIGMASTAANQAADMAEGMGFLESLGNNAVSYGLDALSLIPFARAAKIPK
-522 TREQVEAAERRPMEE
+522 TIKAIAGFAPKLMAIISTSQGISNAPEITKSLSKLNSSESLTVEDWRNIAN
-537 GFSTI
+537 GI
-542 DKVRLGTAAADA
+542 QIVLGGTAATHRASKAKSHVDA
-554 AAAAAAFIPGYGTV
+554 ARTNDEWLKTEQGYRRISEQDMKKLREAATIKEQNTILSPYNVTLAESRKRFG
-568 ASGVLGIGSTLT
+568 LGKGK
-580 NIGADIAD
+580 GKADITSENYYYD
-588 ESMSGWD
+588 FDKPVTTYSGDLPIQHTFGPGEKW
-595 VAGNALYGLGTDVV
+595 LGTRN
-609 GLIPGLGTTGKAAKI
+609 IPLLRIPAVRDAYNRVIHPQAYNRAKGKATKGNKQRSTFDI
-624 VRVLKPVS
+624 S
-632 KLAMRTLQAYGM
+632 KL
-644 IHSADAFNKLMSN
+644 
-657 PSDMSADDWRNLVTG
+657 
-672 LQAISGE
+672 
-679 ARYKGVQ
+679 
-686 KHQLGGIAKYVEEN
+686 
-700 QKKAQKEAEKQR
+700 
-712 RIDEKVEETGKT
+712 
-724 REQVEAAERRPMEE
+724 RE
-738 GFSTIDKV
+738 
-746 RLGTAAADAAAAAA
+746 
-760 AFIPGYGTVASGV
+760 
-773 LGIGSTLTNIGAD
+773 
-786 IADESMSGWDVAGN
+786 
-800 ALYGLGTDVV
+800 
-810 GLIPGLGTTGKAAKI
+810 
-825 VRVLKPVSKLAM
+825 
-837 RTLQA
+837 
-842 YGMIHSAD
+842 
-850 AFNKLMSN
+850 
-858 PSDMSAD
+858 
-865 DWRNLVT
+865 
-872 GLQAI
+872 
-877 SGEARYKGGK
+877 
-887 RAVSRATTQ
+887 
-896 RDVADVKTSTGR
+896 
-908 VATISKEDLD
+908 
-918 KLRKTKGLKA
+918 
-928 QNKLFSE
+928 
-935 LTGGQQLQ
+935 
-943 REFKDRE
+943 
-950 INWKKPWKSRL
+950 
-961 SSDSPEVSLRTE
+961 
-973 SSFLPEDNSWD
+973 
-984 ARLFRGMNRNTP
+984 
-996 QRKPQKKQQETPQS
+996 
-1010 RFDRLRQLSSQTGKL
+1010 LSSQTGKL
-1025 TPQEIATINRQRVKS
+1025 TSQEIATINRQRVKS
-1040 GKGKLTEQEIQALN
+1040 GKGKLTEQEIQTLN
-1054 QRRQNRAGDGTD
+1054 QRRQNRASDGTD

-1078 AKREGK
+1078 A
-1084 FTSVEDDIK
+1084 K

-1121 ANQARFIIGFS
+1121 ANQARFIMGFS

-1162 QQSPFNYDRIREGL
+1162 QQSPFNYDRI
-1176 ARAERERLGKDIGEQ
+1176 
-1191 RLQRAIEANPERSAR
+1191 IEANPERSAR
-1206 LQSEEAH
+1206 LQSEEAY

-1255 IEAFRNRELPHRQSN
+1255 IEAFRNGELPHRQSN
-1270 KKKKTSRDDRRTA
+1270 KKKKTSRDDRRTV

-1334 TNENV
+1334 TNENA

-1502 ATSTNPAD
+1502 ATSA
-1510 SQTTPTITSVIQPSQ
+1510 IQPSQ

-1536 FFSNINPTIAY
+1536 FFSNTNPTIAY

-1687 KKFNIWDVFGQ
+1687 KKFNIWDVVGQ

-1703 ARTRQKENKALADN
+1703 ERVKQQENKALTDN
-1717 FARSDIHNAISYAPN
+1717 FARSDIYNAVNYAPN
-1732 DYGANLT
+1732 EYGAGLSAE
-1739 PDELTVW
+1739 ELSVW

-1752 TNPSSLSSQEFNS
+1752 TNPSSLQPNEFNQ
-1765 YKLAAQK
+1765 YRLAMQK
-1772 VSRVETEQLR
+1772 VSRVENEQLR
-1782 QYYNVPN
+1782 QHYNIPN
-1789 TRWSGKTPS
+1789 TRWSGKSMQSIPEQ
-1798 TPWSPTISKAIS
+1798 ISIIKKGGVVS
-1810 AKNGAKIAVAGIEA
+1810 AKNGSKIAVAGIEA

-1838 CIDRNEKAIDRLSK
+1838 TIDRNEKAIDRLSK
-1852 SLYGLIKA
+1852 SLYGIIKA

>member
-1 MADEKGTQK
+1 MANNTETQK

-151 KGMETPKEKVQDA
+151 KGMETPKEKAQDA

-304 EREKEDQLR
+304 AKEQAEREKEDQLR

-325 RERDAFFTDYATQNP
+325 RERDAFFADYAAQNP
-340 FQSTISGYATPSYNL
+340 FQSTISGYVTPSYNL

-362 QGRYKFGAGNMDAT
+362 QGRYKFDAGNMDAI

-398 ADNKGNDITALHI
+398 TNDKGDDITALHI

-488 LGGIAK
+488 LGGIVK

-595 VAGNALYGLGTDVV
+595 VAGNALYGLG
-609 GLIPGLGTTGKAAKI
+609 
-624 VRVLKPVS
+624 
-632 KLAMRTLQAYGM
+632 M
-644 IHSADAFNKLMSN
+644 
-657 PSDMSADDWRNLVTG
+657 
-672 LQAISGE
+672 
-679 ARYKGVQ
+679 
-686 KHQLGGIAKYVEEN
+686 
-700 QKKAQKEAEKQR
+700 
-712 RIDEKVEETGKT
+712 
-724 REQVEAAERRPMEE
+724 
-738 GFSTIDKV
+738 
-746 RLGTAAADAAAAAA
+746 
-760 AFIPGYGTVASGV
+760 
-773 LGIGSTLTNIGAD
+773 
-786 IADESMSGWDVAGN
+786 
-800 ALYGLGTDVV
+800 DVV

-996 QRKPQKKQQETPQS
+996 QRKPQKKQQETQQP

-1040 GKGKLTEQEIQALN
+1040 GKLTQQEIEALN
-1054 QRRQNRAGDGTD
+1054 QRRSNRAGSAED

-1111 TGQGEIVSPD
+1111 TGQGSIVSPD
-1121 ANQARFIIGFS
+1121 AKEARFIMGLS
-1132 RAIPTVNPS
+1132 KAIPTVNPS
-1141 RPPISNPPAI
+1141 RPPITNPPAI

-1206 LQSEEAH
+1206 LQSEEAY

-1222 YGAPQYKRPLTG
+1222 YGAPQYKRPLTE

-1242 MYNRLFNQRRYDV
+1242 MYDRLFNQRRYDV

-1270 KKKKTSRDDRRTA
+1270 KKKKTSRDDRRTV

-1334 TNENV
+1334 TNENA

-1687 KKFNIWDVFGQ
+1687 KKFNIWDTFGQ

-1703 ARTRQKENKALADN
+1703 ARTKQQENKALADN
-1717 FARSDIHNAISYAPN
+1717 FARSDIHNAVNYAPN

-1739 PDELTVW
+1739 PEELTVW

-1752 TNPSSLSSQEFNS
+1752 TNPSSLSTQEFNS
-1765 YKLAAQK
+1765 YRLAAQK
-1772 VSRVETEQLR
+1772 VSRVETDQLR
-1782 QYYNVPN
+1782 QHYNIPN
-1789 TRWSGKTPS
+1789 TRWSGKAGVPN
-1798 TPWSPTISKAIS
+1798 TPWSASISFVKKGGIIS
-1810 AKNGAKIAVAGIEA
+1810 AKNGSKIAVAGIEA

>member
-1 MADEKGTQK
+1 MATPTTNQK
-10 PKERVKYKFGQN
+10 SASVKYKFGDDELDLN
-22 DIDLTNYIHN
+22 DYIRNLNHNY
-32 LGTNVQS
+32 QS
-39 YLNSKNWNE
+39 YVNSQNWNE
-48 GQKQEFMNAYNR
+48 GQRQEFRSAYDNF
-60 YLTGLQDQLANNTNR
+60 LKGLQDQLANNTNR
-75 FTTDDFGSIIDSTGA
+75 FSTDFSGSIIDSTGQ

-106 YYDNKGNRI
+106 YYNDKGDRI
-115 TTDDFNLLKKRK
+115 TTDDLNTMGKRQQKK
-127 QKNYNTFSAN
+127 YSTFSAN
-137 REVATYFNTIGNAL
+137 RQVATFFNKVGTAL
-151 KGMETPKEKVQDA
+151 RDARKNKPTTQNQSNA

-173 ADWTTANNPAG
+173 ANWTTANNPAG
-184 GDFNLDPYLEKDAM
+184 GEFNLSPYLEKDTL
-198 DETTGKRGTSN
+198 DETTGLRGTTN

-214 KEQIENYINNIGE
+214 KEQIENYLNNVGN
-227 YDFSSSPFKNRDT
+227 YDFSGTPFKDRET
-240 YISRLRAAAQNL
+240 YISKLRAAAQNL

-280 GAEEAPIKKSELELQ
+280 GAEQKKTEVQ
-295 AEQAAKEQA
+295 QAAEDLMKIQQQQQA
-304 EREKEDQLR
+304 QKIIDRRNQLQYEADR
-313 AVIKANEEDKYN
+313 DK
-325 RERDAFFTDYATQNP
+325 FFSQYQASNP
-340 FQSTISGYATPSYNL
+340 FQSREPSIPLPLSYTR
-355 QGTYNWL
+355 QAVEEAAIK
-362 QGRYKFGAGNMDAT
+362 KFNVDPNN
-376 KEAVKTYINFPEL
+376 KEAVREAIRQYINIPQLSKF
-389 ASIIRGGKK
+389 IRGKSNLILQDGT
-398 ADNKGNDITALHI
+398 DITAQHI
-411 ANNLD
+411 TNNLD
-416 LAAQSD
+416 LAAQAD
-422 LLTDKVGDTG
+422 LFINPMYLDEQGKSILPNG
-432 YYVVPGSENY
+432 YYVLPGSEDY
-442 DNWSYIAYNPVTR
+442 DNWTYIAYNPNTR

-460 SMLLNEELKKKMA
+460 SMLLNDELKKRMA
-473 YAEYDRRHKGVQKHQ
+473 YSEYDKRNKKSNEAQKHQ
-488 LGGIAK
+488 LGGTFK
-494 YVEENQ
+494 DMESRRN
-500 KKAQKEAEKQRRIDE
+500 KAQEEKQ
-515 KVEETGK
+515 KVEQKSYATGRTKEQIESDQAPHTEWSKADLLRLGAIGGDVASLIASMTGVGSVASAGIGMASTAANQAADMAEGMGFLESLGNNAVSYGLDALSLIPFARAAKIPK
-522 TREQVEAAERRPMEE
+522 TIKAIAGFAPKLMAIISTAQGISNAPEITKSLSKLNSSESLTVEDWRNIAN
-537 GFSTI
+537 GI
-542 DKVRLGTAAADA
+542 QIVLGGTAATHRASKAKSHVDA
-554 AAAAAAFIPGYGTV
+554 ARTNDEWLKTEQGYRRISEQDMKKLREATTIKKQNTILSPYNVTLAESRKRFG
-568 ASGVLGIGSTLT
+568 LGKGK
-580 NIGADIAD
+580 GKADITSENYYYD
-588 ESMSGWD
+588 FDKPVTTYSGDLPIQHTFGPGEKW
-595 VAGNALYGLGTDVV
+595 LGTRN
-609 GLIPGLGTTGKAAKI
+609 IPSLRIPAVRDAYNRVIHPQAYNRGKATEGNKQRSTFDI
-624 VRVLKPVS
+624 S
-632 KLAMRTLQAYGM
+632 KL
-644 IHSADAFNKLMSN
+644 
-657 PSDMSADDWRNLVTG
+657 
-672 LQAISGE
+672 
-679 ARYKGVQ
+679 
-686 KHQLGGIAKYVEEN
+686 
-700 QKKAQKEAEKQR
+700 
-712 RIDEKVEETGKT
+712 
-724 REQVEAAERRPMEE
+724 RE
-738 GFSTIDKV
+738 
-746 RLGTAAADAAAAAA
+746 
-760 AFIPGYGTVASGV
+760 
-773 LGIGSTLTNIGAD
+773 
-786 IADESMSGWDVAGN
+786 
-800 ALYGLGTDVV
+800 
-810 GLIPGLGTTGKAAKI
+810 
-825 VRVLKPVSKLAM
+825 
-837 RTLQA
+837 
-842 YGMIHSAD
+842 
-850 AFNKLMSN
+850 
-858 PSDMSAD
+858 
-865 DWRNLVT
+865 
-872 GLQAI
+872 
-877 SGEARYKGGK
+877 
-887 RAVSRATTQ
+887 
-896 RDVADVKTSTGR
+896 
-908 VATISKEDLD
+908 
-918 KLRKTKGLKA
+918 
-928 QNKLFSE
+928 
-935 LTGGQQLQ
+935 
-943 REFKDRE
+943 
-950 INWKKPWKSRL
+950 
-961 SSDSPEVSLRTE
+961 
-973 SSFLPEDNSWD
+973 
-984 ARLFRGMNRNTP
+984 
-996 QRKPQKKQQETPQS
+996 
-1010 RFDRLRQLSSQTGKL
+1010 LSSQTGKL
-1025 TPQEIATINRQRVKS
+1025 TSQEIATINRQRVKS
-1040 GKGKLTEQEIQALN
+1040 GKGKLTEQEIQTLN
-1054 QRRQNRAGDGTD
+1054 QRRQNRASDGTD

-1121 ANQARFIIGFS
+1121 ANQARFIMGFS

-1206 LQSEEAH
+1206 LQSEEAY

-1270 KKKKTSRDDRRTA
+1270 KKKKTSRDDRTV

-1334 TNENV
+1334 TNENA

-1502 ATSTNPAD
+1502 ATSA
-1510 SQTTPTITSVIQPSQ
+1510 IQPSQ

-1687 KKFNIWDVFGQ
+1687 KKFNIWDVVGQ

-1703 ARTRQKENKALADN
+1703 ERVKQQENKALTDN
-1717 FARSDIHNAISYAPN
+1717 FARSDIHNAVNYAPN
-1732 DYGANLT
+1732 EYGAGLSAE
-1739 PDELTVW
+1739 ELSVW

-1752 TNPSSLSSQEFNS
+1752 TNPSSLQPNEFNQ
-1765 YKLAAQK
+1765 YRLAMQK
-1772 VSRVETEQLR
+1772 VSRVENEQLR
-1782 QYYNVPN
+1782 QHYNIPN
-1789 TRWSGKTPS
+1789 TRWSGKSMQSIPEQ
-1798 TPWSPTISKAIS
+1798 ISIIKKGGVVS
-1810 AKNGAKIAVAGIEA
+1810 AKNGSKIAVAGIEA

-1838 CIDRNEKAIDRLSK
+1838 TIDRNEKAIDRLSK
-1852 SLYGLIKA
+1852 SLYGIIKA

>member
-22 DIDLTNYIHN
+22 DIDLANYIHN

-48 GQKQEFMNAYNR
+48 GQKQEFVNAYNR

-173 ADWTTANNPAG
+173 ADWTTTNNPAG

-252 ENGYNSEDVIALNQ
+252 ENGYDSEDVIALNQ

-325 RERDAFFTDYATQNP
+325 RERDAFFADYAAQNP

-355 QGTYNWL
+355 QGIYNQL
-362 QGRYKFGAGNMDAT
+362 QERYKFDASNMDAT

-398 ADNKGNDITALHI
+398 TNNKGDDITALHI

-500 KKAQKEAEKQRRIDE
+500 KKAQREAEKQRRIDE

-542 DKVRLGTAAADA
+542 DKIRLGTAAADA

-595 VAGNALYGLGTDVV
+595 VAGNALYGLGMDVV
-609 GLIPGLGTTGKAAKI
+609 GLIPGLGATGKAAKI

-679 ARYKGVQ
+679 ARY
-686 KHQLGGIAKYVEEN
+686 
-700 QKKAQKEAEKQR
+700 R
-712 RIDEKVEETGKT
+712 
-724 REQVEAAERRPMEE
+724 
-738 GFSTIDKV
+738 
-746 RLGTAAADAAAAAA
+746 
-760 AFIPGYGTVASGV
+760 
-773 LGIGSTLTNIGAD
+773 
-786 IADESMSGWDVAGN
+786 
-800 ALYGLGTDVV
+800 
-810 GLIPGLGTTGKAAKI
+810 
-825 VRVLKPVSKLAM
+825 
-837 RTLQA
+837 
-842 YGMIHSAD
+842 
-850 AFNKLMSN
+850 
-858 PSDMSAD
+858 
-865 DWRNLVT
+865 
-872 GLQAI
+872 
-877 SGEARYKGGK
+877 GGK
-887 RAVSRATTQ
+887 RAVNRATTQ

-973 SSFLPEDNSWD
+973 SSFFPEDNSWD
-984 ARLFRGMNRNTP
+984 ARLFRRMNRNTP
-996 QRKPQKKQQETPQS
+996 QKKQQ
-1010 RFDRLRQLSSQTGKL
+1010 
-1025 TPQEIATINRQRVKS
+1025 
-1040 GKGKLTEQEIQALN
+1040 
-1054 QRRQNRAGDGTD
+1054 
-1066 NSFQARLQRYKD
+1066 
-1078 AKREGK
+1078 
-1084 FTSVEDDIK
+1084 
-1093 RAKDELAE
+1093 
-1101 ATRQQRLAVP
+1101 
-1111 TGQGEIVSPD
+1111 
-1121 ANQARFIIGFS
+1121 
-1132 RAIPTVNPS
+1132 
-1141 RPPISNPPAI
+1141 
-1151 IPKQQVRIEQP
+1151 
-1162 QQSPFNYDRIREGL
+1162 
-1176 ARAERERLGKDIGEQ
+1176 
-1191 RLQRAIEANPERSAR
+1191 
-1206 LQSEEAH
+1206 
-1213 RNVRQAFNL
+1213 
-1222 YGAPQYKRPLTG
+1222 
-1234 AAYKAKQD
+1234 
-1242 MYNRLFNQRRYDV
+1242 
-1255 IEAFRNRELPHRQSN
+1255 
-1270 KKKKTSRDDRRTA
+1270 KKTSRDDRRTV

-1334 TNENV
+1334 TNENA

-1382 DYVSAYN
+1382 EYVNAYN

-1415 LFKNMFG
+1415 LFKNMFR

-1502 ATSTNPAD
+1502 TTSTNPAD
-1510 SQTTPTITSVIQPSQ
+1510 SQTTPTVTSVIQSSQ
-1525 EPSDDNKQNKS
+1525 EPSDNKQNKS
-1536 FFSNINPTIAY
+1536 LFSNINPTIAY
-1547 GLPRAVYADRMNR
+1547 GLPRAMYADRMNR
-1560 RITDLAKESVVP
+1560 RITDLAKKSVVP

-1628 EARTAGKEKSNQV
+1628 EARTAGREQSNQV

-1703 ARTRQKENKALADN
+1703 ARNKALADN

-1772 VSRVETEQLR
+1772 VSRAETEQLR

-1789 TRWSGKTPS
+1789 TRWSRKTPD
-1798 TPWSPTISKAIS
+1798 TPWSPTSSKAIS
-1810 AKNGAKIAVAGIEA
+1810 AKNGAKIAVAGIKA

>member
-1 MADEKGTQK
+1 MATPTTNQK
-10 PKERVKYKFGQN
+10 SASVKYKFGDDELDLN
-22 DIDLTNYIHN
+22 DYIRNLNHNY
-32 LGTNVQS
+32 QS
-39 YLNSKNWNE
+39 YVNSQNWNE
-48 GQKQEFMNAYNR
+48 GQRQEFRSAYDNF
-60 YLTGLQDQLANNTNR
+60 LKGLQDQLANNTNR
-75 FTTDDFGSIIDSTGA
+75 FSTDFSGSIIDSTGQ

-106 YYDNKGNRI
+106 YYNDKGDRI
-115 TTDDFNLLKKRK
+115 TTDDLNTMGKRQQKK
-127 QKNYNTFSAN
+127 YSTFSAN
-137 REVATYFNTIGNAL
+137 RQVATFFNKVGTAL
-151 KGMETPKEKVQDA
+151 RDARKNKPTTQNQSNA

-173 ADWTTANNPAG
+173 ANWTTANNPAG
-184 GDFNLDPYLEKDAM
+184 GEFNLSPYLEKDTL
-198 DETTGKRGTSN
+198 DETTGLRGTTN

-214 KEQIENYINNIGE
+214 KEQIENYLNNVGN
-227 YDFSSSPFKNRDT
+227 YDFSGTPFKDRET
-240 YISRLRAAAQNL
+240 YISKLRAAAQNL

-280 GAEEAPIKKSELELQ
+280 D
-295 AEQAAKEQA
+295 AEQKKTEVQQQQQA
-304 EREKEDQLR
+304 QKIIDRRNQLQYEADR
-313 AVIKANEEDKYN
+313 DK
-325 RERDAFFTDYATQNP
+325 FFSQYQASNP
-340 FQSTISGYATPSYNL
+340 FQSREPSIPLPLSYTR
-355 QGTYNWL
+355 QAVEEAAIK
-362 QGRYKFGAGNMDAT
+362 KFNADPNNKKAVR
-376 KEAVKTYINFPEL
+376 EAIRQYINIPQLSKF
-389 ASIIRGGKK
+389 IRGKSNLILQDGT
-398 ADNKGNDITALHI
+398 DITAQHI
-411 ANNLD
+411 TNNLD
-416 LAAQSD
+416 LAAQAD
-422 LLTDKVGDTG
+422 LFIDPMYLDEQGKSILPNG
-432 YYVVPGSENY
+432 YYVLPGSEDY
-442 DNWSYIAYNPVTR
+442 DNWTYIAYNPNTR

-460 SMLLNEELKKKMA
+460 SMLLNDELKKRMA
-473 YAEYDRRHKGVQKHQ
+473 YSEYDKRNKKSNEAQKHQ
-488 LGGIAK
+488 LGGTFK
-494 YVEENQ
+494 DMESMRN
-500 KKAQKEAEKQRRIDE
+500 KAQEEKQKIE
-515 KVEETGK
+515 QKSYATGRTK
-522 TREQVEAAERRPMEE
+522 EQIESDQAPHTEWSKAD
-537 GFSTI
+537 FL
-542 DKVRLGTAAADA
+542 RLGAIGGDIASLIASMTGVGSVASAGIGMTSTAANQAADMA
-554 AAAAAAFIPGYGTV
+554 EGMGFLK
-568 ASGVLGIGSTLT
+568 SLG
-580 NIGADIAD
+580 N
-588 ESMSGWD
+588 
-595 VAGNALYGLGTDVV
+595 NAVSYGLDALS
-609 GLIPGLGTTGKAAKI
+609 LIPFARAAKI
-624 VRVLKPVS
+624 PRTIKAIAGFAPKLMAIISTAQDISNAPEITKSLS
-632 KLAMRTLQAYGM
+632 KLNSPESLTVE
-644 IHSADAFNKLMSN
+644 
-657 PSDMSADDWRNLVTG
+657 DWRNIANGIQIV
-672 LQAISGE
+672 
-679 ARYKGVQ
+679 
-686 KHQLGGIAKYVEEN
+686 LGGAAATHRAFKAKSHVDAARTNDEWLKTEQGYRRISEQDMKKLREAATIKEQNTILSPYNVTLAESRKRFGLGKGKGKADITSEN
-700 QKKAQKEAEKQR
+700 YYYDFDKPVTTYSGDLPIQHTFGPGEKWLGTRNIPSSRIPAVRDAYNRVIHPQAYNRAKGKATEGNKQR
-712 RIDEKVEETGKT
+712 
-724 REQVEAAERRPMEE
+724 
-738 GFSTIDKV
+738 
-746 RLGTAAADAAAAAA
+746 
-760 AFIPGYGTVASGV
+760 
-773 LGIGSTLTNIGAD
+773 STLD
-786 IADESMSGWDVAGN
+786 I
-800 ALYGLGTDVV
+800 
-810 GLIPGLGTTGKAAKI
+810 
-825 VRVLKPVSKLAM
+825 SKL
-837 RTLQA
+837 
-842 YGMIHSAD
+842 
-850 AFNKLMSN
+850 
-858 PSDMSAD
+858 
-865 DWRNLVT
+865 
-872 GLQAI
+872 
-877 SGEARYKGGK
+877 
-887 RAVSRATTQ
+887 
-896 RDVADVKTSTGR
+896 
-908 VATISKEDLD
+908 
-918 KLRKTKGLKA
+918 
-928 QNKLFSE
+928 
-935 LTGGQQLQ
+935 
-943 REFKDRE
+943 RE
-950 INWKKPWKSRL
+950 
-961 SSDSPEVSLRTE
+961 
-973 SSFLPEDNSWD
+973 
-984 ARLFRGMNRNTP
+984 
-996 QRKPQKKQQETPQS
+996 
-1010 RFDRLRQLSSQTGKL
+1010 LSSQTGKL
-1025 TPQEIATINRQRVKS
+1025 TSQEIATINRQRVKS
-1040 GKGKLTEQEIQALN
+1040 GKGKLTEQEIQTLN
-1054 QRRQNRAGDGTD
+1054 QRRQNRASDGTD

-1084 FTSVEDDIK
+1084 FTSVDDIK
-1093 RAKDELAE
+1093 RVKDELAE

-1121 ANQARFIIGFS
+1121 ANQARFIMGFS

-1141 RPPISNPPAI
+1141 RPPISNIPAI

-1206 LQSEEAH
+1206 LQSEEAY

-1234 AAYKAKQD
+1234 TAYKAKQD

-1270 KKKKTSRDDRRTA
+1270 KKKKTSRDDRRTV

-1334 TNENV
+1334 TNENA

-1502 ATSTNPAD
+1502 ATSA
-1510 SQTTPTITSVIQPSQ
+1510 IQPSQ

-1687 KKFNIWDVFGQ
+1687 KKFNIWDVVGQ

-1703 ARTRQKENKALADN
+1703 ERVKQQENKALTDN
-1717 FARSDIHNAISYAPN
+1717 FARSDIHNAVNYAPN
-1732 DYGANLT
+1732 EYGAGLSAE
-1739 PDELTVW
+1739 ELSVW

-1752 TNPSSLSSQEFNS
+1752 TNPSSLQPNEFNQ
-1765 YKLAAQK
+1765 YRLAMQK
-1772 VSRVETEQLR
+1772 VSRVENEQLR
-1782 QYYNVPN
+1782 QHYNIPN
-1789 TRWSGKTPS
+1789 TRWSGKSMQSIPEQ
-1798 TPWSPTISKAIS
+1798 ISIIKKGGVVS
-1810 AKNGAKIAVAGIEA
+1810 AKNGSKIAVAGIEA

>member
-362 QGRYKFGAGNMDAT
+362 QGRYKFDAGNMDAT

-398 ADNKGNDITALHI
+398 ADNKGNDITAPHI

-432 YYVVPGSENY
+432 YYVV
-442 DNWSYIAYNPVTR
+442 
-455 QYQEQ
+455 
-460 SMLLNEELKKKMA
+460 
-473 YAEYDRRHKGVQKHQ
+473 
-488 LGGIAK
+488 
-494 YVEENQ
+494 
-500 KKAQKEAEKQRRIDE
+500 KEAEKQRRIDE

-595 VAGNALYGLGTDVV
+595 VAGNALYGLG
-609 GLIPGLGTTGKAAKI
+609 
-624 VRVLKPVS
+624 
-632 KLAMRTLQAYGM
+632 M
-644 IHSADAFNKLMSN
+644 
-657 PSDMSADDWRNLVTG
+657 
-672 LQAISGE
+672 
-679 ARYKGVQ
+679 
-686 KHQLGGIAKYVEEN
+686 
-700 QKKAQKEAEKQR
+700 
-712 RIDEKVEETGKT
+712 
-724 REQVEAAERRPMEE
+724 
-738 GFSTIDKV
+738 
-746 RLGTAAADAAAAAA
+746 
-760 AFIPGYGTVASGV
+760 
-773 LGIGSTLTNIGAD
+773 
-786 IADESMSGWDVAGN
+786 
-800 ALYGLGTDVV
+800 DVV

-887 RAVSRATTQ
+887 RAVSRAITQ
-896 RDVADVKTSTGR
+896 RDVADVKTSTRR

-984 ARLFRGMNRNTP
+984 ARLFRGMNRN
-996 QRKPQKKQQETPQS
+996 TPQS

-1703 ARTRQKENKALADN
+1703 ARTKQKENKALADN

>member
-1 MADEKGTQK
+1 MATPTTNQK
-10 PKERVKYKFGQN
+10 SASVKYKFGDDELDLN
-22 DIDLTNYIHN
+22 DYIRNLNHNY
-32 LGTNVQS
+32 QS
-39 YLNSKNWNE
+39 YVNSQNWNE
-48 GQKQEFMNAYNR
+48 GQRQEFRSAYDNF
-60 YLTGLQDQLANNTNR
+60 LKGLQDQLANNTNR
-75 FTTDDFGSIIDSTGA
+75 FSTDFSGSIIDSTGQ

-106 YYDNKGNRI
+106 YYNDKGDRI
-115 TTDDFNLLKKRK
+115 TTDDLNTMGKRQQKK
-127 QKNYNTFSAN
+127 YSTFSAN
-137 REVATYFNTIGNAL
+137 RQVATFFNKVGTAL
-151 KGMETPKEKVQDA
+151 RDARKNKPTTQNQSNA

-173 ADWTTANNPAG
+173 ANWTTANNPAG
-184 GDFNLDPYLEKDAM
+184 GEFNLSPYLEKDTL
-198 DETTGKRGTSN
+198 DETTGLRGTTN

-214 KEQIENYINNIGE
+214 KEQIENYLNNVGN
-227 YDFSSSPFKNRDT
+227 YDFSGTPFKDRET
-240 YISRLRAAAQNL
+240 YISKLRAAAQNL

-280 GAEEAPIKKSELELQ
+280 GAEQKKTEVQ
-295 AEQAAKEQA
+295 QAAEDLMKIQQQQQA
-304 EREKEDQLR
+304 QKIIDRRNQLQYEADR
-313 AVIKANEEDKYN
+313 DK
-325 RERDAFFTDYATQNP
+325 FFSQYQASNP
-340 FQSTISGYATPSYNL
+340 FQSREPSIPLPLSYTR
-355 QGTYNWL
+355 QAVEEAAIK
-362 QGRYKFGAGNMDAT
+362 KFNADPNN
-376 KEAVKTYINFPEL
+376 KEAVREAIRQYINIPQLSKF
-389 ASIIRGGKK
+389 IRGKSNLILQDGT
-398 ADNKGNDITALHI
+398 DITAQHI
-411 ANNLD
+411 TNNLD
-416 LAAQSD
+416 LAAQAD
-422 LLTDKVGDTG
+422 LFINPMYLDEQGKSILPNG
-432 YYVVPGSENY
+432 YYVLPGSEDY
-442 DNWSYIAYNPVTR
+442 DNWTYIAYNPNTR

-460 SMLLNEELKKKMA
+460 SMLLNDELKKRMA
-473 YAEYDRRHKGVQKHQ
+473 YSEYDKRNKKSNEAQKHQ
-488 LGGIAK
+488 LGGTFK
-494 YVEENQ
+494 DMESRRN
-500 KKAQKEAEKQRRIDE
+500 KAQEEKQ
-515 KVEETGK
+515 KVEQKSYATGRTKEQIESDQAPHTEWSKADLLRLGAIGGDVASLIASMTGVGSVASAGIGMASTAANQAADMAEGMGFLESLGNNAVSYGLDALSLIPFARAAKIPK
-522 TREQVEAAERRPMEE
+522 TIKAIAGFAPKLMAIISTAQGISNAPEITKSLSKLNSSESLTVEDWRNIAN
-537 GFSTI
+537 GI
-542 DKVRLGTAAADA
+542 QIVLGGTAATHRASKAKSHVDA
-554 AAAAAAFIPGYGTV
+554 ARTNDEWLKTEQGYRRISEQDMKKLREAATIKEQNTILSPYNVTLAESRKRFG
-568 ASGVLGIGSTLT
+568 LGKGK
-580 NIGADIAD
+580 ADITSENYYYD
-588 ESMSGWD
+588 FDKPVTTYSGDLPIQHTFGPGEKW
-595 VAGNALYGLGTDVV
+595 LGTRN
-609 GLIPGLGTTGKAAKI
+609 IPSLRIPA
-624 VRVLKPVS
+624 VRDAYNRVIHPQAYNRAEGNKQRSTFDIS
-632 KLAMRTLQAYGM
+632 KL
-644 IHSADAFNKLMSN
+644 
-657 PSDMSADDWRNLVTG
+657 
-672 LQAISGE
+672 
-679 ARYKGVQ
+679 
-686 KHQLGGIAKYVEEN
+686 
-700 QKKAQKEAEKQR
+700 
-712 RIDEKVEETGKT
+712 
-724 REQVEAAERRPMEE
+724 RE
-738 GFSTIDKV
+738 
-746 RLGTAAADAAAAAA
+746 
-760 AFIPGYGTVASGV
+760 
-773 LGIGSTLTNIGAD
+773 
-786 IADESMSGWDVAGN
+786 
-800 ALYGLGTDVV
+800 
-810 GLIPGLGTTGKAAKI
+810 
-825 VRVLKPVSKLAM
+825 
-837 RTLQA
+837 
-842 YGMIHSAD
+842 
-850 AFNKLMSN
+850 
-858 PSDMSAD
+858 
-865 DWRNLVT
+865 
-872 GLQAI
+872 
-877 SGEARYKGGK
+877 
-887 RAVSRATTQ
+887 
-896 RDVADVKTSTGR
+896 
-908 VATISKEDLD
+908 
-918 KLRKTKGLKA
+918 
-928 QNKLFSE
+928 
-935 LTGGQQLQ
+935 
-943 REFKDRE
+943 
-950 INWKKPWKSRL
+950 
-961 SSDSPEVSLRTE
+961 
-973 SSFLPEDNSWD
+973 
-984 ARLFRGMNRNTP
+984 
-996 QRKPQKKQQETPQS
+996 
-1010 RFDRLRQLSSQTGKL
+1010 LSSQTGKL
-1025 TPQEIATINRQRVKS
+1025 TSQEIATINRQRVKS
-1040 GKGKLTEQEIQALN
+1040 GKGKLTEQEIQTLN
-1054 QRRQNRAGDGTD
+1054 QRRQNRASDGTD

-1121 ANQARFIIGFS
+1121 ANQARFIMGFS

-1206 LQSEEAH
+1206 LQSEEAY

-1270 KKKKTSRDDRRTA
+1270 KKKKTSRDDRRTV

-1502 ATSTNPAD
+1502 ATSA
-1510 SQTTPTITSVIQPSQ
+1510 IQPSQ

-1687 KKFNIWDVFGQ
+1687 KKFNIWDVVGQ

-1703 ARTRQKENKALADN
+1703 ERVKQWENKALTDN
-1717 FARSDIHNAISYAPN
+1717 FARSDIHNAVNYAPN
-1732 DYGANLT
+1732 EYGAGLSAE
-1739 PDELTVW
+1739 ELSVW

-1752 TNPSSLSSQEFNS
+1752 TNPSSLQPNEFNQ
-1765 YKLAAQK
+1765 YRLAMQK
-1772 VSRVETEQLR
+1772 VSRVENEQLR
-1782 QYYNVPN
+1782 QHYNIPN
-1789 TRWSGKTPS
+1789 TRWSGKSMQSIPEQ
-1798 TPWSPTISKAIS
+1798 ISIIKKGGVVS
-1810 AKNGAKIAVAGIEA
+1810 AKNGSKIAVAGIEA

-1838 CIDRNEKAIDRLSK
+1838 TIDRNEKAIDRLSK
-1852 SLYGLIKA
+1852 SLYGIIKA

>member
-1 MADEKGTQK
+1 MATPTTNQK
-10 PKERVKYKFGQN
+10 SASVKYKFGDDELDLN
-22 DIDLTNYIHN
+22 DYIRNLNHNY
-32 LGTNVQS
+32 QS
-39 YLNSKNWNE
+39 YVNSQNWNE
-48 GQKQEFMNAYNR
+48 GQRQEFRSAYDNF
-60 YLTGLQDQLANNTNR
+60 LKGLQDQLANNTNR
-75 FTTDDFGSIIDSTGA
+75 FSTDFSGSIIDSTGQ

-106 YYDNKGNRI
+106 YYNDKGDRI
-115 TTDDFNLLKKRK
+115 TTDDLNTMGKRQQKK
-127 QKNYNTFSAN
+127 YSTFSAN
-137 REVATYFNTIGNAL
+137 RQVATFFNKVGTAL
-151 KGMETPKEKVQDA
+151 RDARKNKPTTQNQSNA

-173 ADWTTANNPAG
+173 ANWTTANNPAG
-184 GDFNLDPYLEKDAM
+184 GEFNLSPYLEKDTL
-198 DETTGKRGTSN
+198 DETTGLRGTTN

-214 KEQIENYINNIGE
+214 KEQIENYLNNVGN
-227 YDFSSSPFKNRDT
+227 YDFSGTPFKDRET
-240 YISRLRAAAQNL
+240 YISKLRAAAQNL

-280 GAEEAPIKKSELELQ
+280 GAEQKKTEVQ
-295 AEQAAKEQA
+295 QAAEDLMKIQQQQA
-304 EREKEDQLR
+304 QKIIDRRNQLQYEADR
-313 AVIKANEEDKYN
+313 DK
-325 RERDAFFTDYATQNP
+325 FFSQYQASNP
-340 FQSTISGYATPSYNL
+340 FQSREPSIPLPLSYTR
-355 QGTYNWL
+355 QAVEEAAIK
-362 QGRYKFGAGNMDAT
+362 KFNADPNN
-376 KEAVKTYINFPEL
+376 KEAVREAIRQYINIPQLSKF
-389 ASIIRGGKK
+389 IRGKSNLILQDGT
-398 ADNKGNDITALHI
+398 DITAQHI
-411 ANNLD
+411 TNNLD
-416 LAAQSD
+416 LAAQAD
-422 LLTDKVGDTG
+422 LFINPMYLDEQGKSILPNG
-432 YYVVPGSENY
+432 YYVLPGSEDY
-442 DNWSYIAYNPVTR
+442 DNWTYIAYNPNTR

-460 SMLLNEELKKKMA
+460 SMLLNDELKKRMA
-473 YAEYDRRHKGVQKHQ
+473 YSEYDKRNKKSNEAQKHQ
-488 LGGIAK
+488 LGGTFK
-494 YVEENQ
+494 DMESRRN
-500 KKAQKEAEKQRRIDE
+500 KAQEEKQ
-515 KVEETGK
+515 KVEQKSYATGRTKEQIESDQAPHTEWSKADLLRLGAIGGDVASLIASMTGVGSVASAGIGMASTAANQAADMAEGMGFLESLGNNAVSYGLDALSLIPFARAAKIPK
-522 TREQVEAAERRPMEE
+522 TIKAIAGFAPKLMAIISTAQGISNAPEITKSLSKLNSSESLTVEDWRNIAN
-537 GFSTI
+537 GI
-542 DKVRLGTAAADA
+542 QIVLGGTAATHRASKAKSHVDA
-554 AAAAAAFIPGYGTV
+554 ARTNDEWLKTEQGYRRISEQDMKKLREAATIKEQNTILSPYNVTLAESRKRFG
-568 ASGVLGIGSTLT
+568 LGKGK
-580 NIGADIAD
+580 GKADITSENYYYD
-588 ESMSGWD
+588 FDKPVTTYSGDLPIQHTFGPGEKW
-595 VAGNALYGLGTDVV
+595 LGTRN
-609 GLIPGLGTTGKAAKI
+609 IPSLRIPAVRDAYNRVIHPQAYNRAKGKATEGNKQRSTFDI
-624 VRVLKPVS
+624 S
-632 KLAMRTLQAYGM
+632 KL
-644 IHSADAFNKLMSN
+644 
-657 PSDMSADDWRNLVTG
+657 
-672 LQAISGE
+672 
-679 ARYKGVQ
+679 
-686 KHQLGGIAKYVEEN
+686 
-700 QKKAQKEAEKQR
+700 
-712 RIDEKVEETGKT
+712 
-724 REQVEAAERRPMEE
+724 RE
-738 GFSTIDKV
+738 
-746 RLGTAAADAAAAAA
+746 
-760 AFIPGYGTVASGV
+760 
-773 LGIGSTLTNIGAD
+773 
-786 IADESMSGWDVAGN
+786 
-800 ALYGLGTDVV
+800 
-810 GLIPGLGTTGKAAKI
+810 
-825 VRVLKPVSKLAM
+825 
-837 RTLQA
+837 
-842 YGMIHSAD
+842 
-850 AFNKLMSN
+850 
-858 PSDMSAD
+858 
-865 DWRNLVT
+865 
-872 GLQAI
+872 
-877 SGEARYKGGK
+877 
-887 RAVSRATTQ
+887 
-896 RDVADVKTSTGR
+896 
-908 VATISKEDLD
+908 
-918 KLRKTKGLKA
+918 
-928 QNKLFSE
+928 
-935 LTGGQQLQ
+935 
-943 REFKDRE
+943 
-950 INWKKPWKSRL
+950 
-961 SSDSPEVSLRTE
+961 
-973 SSFLPEDNSWD
+973 
-984 ARLFRGMNRNTP
+984 
-996 QRKPQKKQQETPQS
+996 
-1010 RFDRLRQLSSQTGKL
+1010 LSSQTGKL
-1025 TPQEIATINRQRVKS
+1025 TSQEIATINRQRVKS
-1040 GKGKLTEQEIQALN
+1040 GKGKLTEQEIQTLN
-1054 QRRQNRAGDGTD
+1054 QRRQNRASDGTD

-1121 ANQARFIIGFS
+1121 ANQARFIMGFS

-1141 RPPISNPPAI
+1141 RPLISNPPAI

-1206 LQSEEAH
+1206 LQSEEAY

-1270 KKKKTSRDDRRTA
+1270 KKKKTSRDDRRTV

-1502 ATSTNPAD
+1502 ATSA
-1510 SQTTPTITSVIQPSQ
+1510 IQPSQ

-1687 KKFNIWDVFGQ
+1687 KKFNIWDVVGQ

-1703 ARTRQKENKALADN
+1703 ERVKQQENKALTDN
-1717 FARSDIHNAISYAPN
+1717 FARSDIHNAVNYAPN
-1732 DYGANLT
+1732 EYGAGLSAE
-1739 PDELTVW
+1739 ELSVW

-1752 TNPSSLSSQEFNS
+1752 TNPSSLQPNEFNQ
-1765 YKLAAQK
+1765 YRLAMQK
-1772 VSRVETEQLR
+1772 VSRVENEQLR
-1782 QYYNVPN
+1782 QHYNIPN
-1789 TRWSGKTPS
+1789 TRWSGKSMQSIPEQ
-1798 TPWSPTISKAIS
+1798 ISIIKKGGVVS
-1810 AKNGAKIAVAGIEA
+1810 AKNGSKIAVAGIEA

-1838 CIDRNEKAIDRLSK
+1838 TIDRNEKAIDRLSK
-1852 SLYGLIKA
+1852 SLYGIIKA

>member
-1 MADEKGTQK
+1 MATPTTNQK
-10 PKERVKYKFGQN
+10 SASVKYKFGDDELDLN
-22 DIDLTNYIHN
+22 DYIRNLNHNY
-32 LGTNVQS
+32 QS
-39 YLNSKNWNE
+39 YVNSQNWNE
-48 GQKQEFMNAYNR
+48 GQRQEFRSAYDNF
-60 YLTGLQDQLANNTNR
+60 LKGLQDQLANNTNR
-75 FTTDDFGSIIDSTGA
+75 FSTDFSGAIIDSTGQ

-106 YYDNKGNRI
+106 YYNDKGDRI
-115 TTDDFNLLKKRK
+115 TTDDLNTMGKRQQKK
-127 QKNYNTFSAN
+127 YSTFSAN
-137 REVATYFNTIGNAL
+137 RQVATFFNKVGTAL
-151 KGMETPKEKVQDA
+151 RDARKNKPTTQNQSNA

-173 ADWTTANNPAG
+173 ANWTTANNPAG
-184 GDFNLDPYLEKDAM
+184 GEFNLSPYLEKDTL
-198 DETTGKRGTSN
+198 DETTGLRGTTN

-214 KEQIENYINNIGE
+214 KEQIENYLNNVGN
-227 YDFSSSPFKNRDT
+227 YDFSGTPFKDRET
-240 YISRLRAAAQNL
+240 YISKLRAAAQNL

-280 GAEEAPIKKSELELQ
+280 GAEQKKTEVQQAVEDLMKIQQQQQAQKIIDRRNQLQYEADRDKFFSQYQ
-295 AEQAAKEQA
+295 AS
-304 EREKEDQLR
+304 
-313 AVIKANEEDKYN
+313 
-325 RERDAFFTDYATQNP
+325 NP
-340 FQSTISGYATPSYNL
+340 FQSREPSIPLPLSYTR
-355 QGTYNWL
+355 QAVEEAAIK
-362 QGRYKFGAGNMDAT
+362 KFNADPNN
-376 KEAVKTYINFPEL
+376 KEAVREAIRQYINIPQLSRF
-389 ASIIRGGKK
+389 IRGKSNLILQDGT
-398 ADNKGNDITALHI
+398 DITAQHI
-411 ANNLD
+411 TNNLD
-416 LAAQSD
+416 LAAQAD
-422 LLTDKVGDTG
+422 LFINPMYLDEQGKSILPNG
-432 YYVVPGSENY
+432 YYVLPGSEDY
-442 DNWSYIAYNPVTR
+442 DNWTYIAYNPNTR

-460 SMLLNEELKKKMA
+460 SMLLNDELKKRMA
-473 YAEYDRRHKGVQKHQ
+473 YSEYDKRNKKSNEAQKHQ
-488 LGGIAK
+488 LGGTFK
-494 YVEENQ
+494 DMESRRN
-500 KKAQKEAEKQRRIDE
+500 KAQEEKQ
-515 KVEETGK
+515 KVEQKSYATGRTKEQIESDQAPHTEWSKADLLRLGAIGGDVASLIASMTGVGSVASAGIGMASTAANQAADMAEGMGFLESLGNNAVSYGLDALSLIPFARAAKVPK
-522 TREQVEAAERRPMEE
+522 TIKAIAGFAPKLMAIISTAQGISNAPEITKSLSKLNSSESLTVEDWRNIAN
-537 GFSTI
+537 GI
-542 DKVRLGTAAADA
+542 QIVLGGTAAIHRASKAKSHVDA
-554 AAAAAAFIPGYGTV
+554 ARTNDEWLKTEQGYRRISEQDMKKLREAATIKEQNTILSPYNVTLAESRKRFG
-568 ASGVLGIGSTLT
+568 LGKGK
-580 NIGADIAD
+580 GKADITSENYYYD
-588 ESMSGWD
+588 FDKPVTTYSGDLPIQHTFGPGEKW
-595 VAGNALYGLGTDVV
+595 LGTRN
-609 GLIPGLGTTGKAAKI
+609 IPLLRIPAVRDAYNRVIHPQAYNRAKGKATEGNKQRSTFDI
-624 VRVLKPVS
+624 S
-632 KLAMRTLQAYGM
+632 KL
-644 IHSADAFNKLMSN
+644 
-657 PSDMSADDWRNLVTG
+657 
-672 LQAISGE
+672 
-679 ARYKGVQ
+679 
-686 KHQLGGIAKYVEEN
+686 
-700 QKKAQKEAEKQR
+700 
-712 RIDEKVEETGKT
+712 
-724 REQVEAAERRPMEE
+724 RE
-738 GFSTIDKV
+738 
-746 RLGTAAADAAAAAA
+746 
-760 AFIPGYGTVASGV
+760 
-773 LGIGSTLTNIGAD
+773 
-786 IADESMSGWDVAGN
+786 
-800 ALYGLGTDVV
+800 
-810 GLIPGLGTTGKAAKI
+810 
-825 VRVLKPVSKLAM
+825 
-837 RTLQA
+837 
-842 YGMIHSAD
+842 
-850 AFNKLMSN
+850 
-858 PSDMSAD
+858 
-865 DWRNLVT
+865 
-872 GLQAI
+872 
-877 SGEARYKGGK
+877 
-887 RAVSRATTQ
+887 
-896 RDVADVKTSTGR
+896 
-908 VATISKEDLD
+908 
-918 KLRKTKGLKA
+918 
-928 QNKLFSE
+928 
-935 LTGGQQLQ
+935 
-943 REFKDRE
+943 
-950 INWKKPWKSRL
+950 
-961 SSDSPEVSLRTE
+961 
-973 SSFLPEDNSWD
+973 
-984 ARLFRGMNRNTP
+984 
-996 QRKPQKKQQETPQS
+996 
-1010 RFDRLRQLSSQTGKL
+1010 LSSQTGKL
-1025 TPQEIATINRQRVKS
+1025 TSQEIATINRQRVKS
-1040 GKGKLTEQEIQALN
+1040 GKGKLTEQEIQTLN
-1054 QRRQNRAGDGTD
+1054 QRRQNRASDGTD

-1084 FTSVEDDIK
+1084 FTSVEDNIK

-1121 ANQARFIIGFS
+1121 ANQARFIMGFS

-1191 RLQRAIEANPERSAR
+1191 RAIEANPERSAR
-1206 LQSEEAH
+1206 LQSEEAY

-1270 KKKKTSRDDRRTA
+1270 KKKKTSGDDRRTV

-1502 ATSTNPAD
+1502 ATSA
-1510 SQTTPTITSVIQPSQ
+1510 IQPSQ

-1687 KKFNIWDVFGQ
+1687 KKFNIWDVVGQ

-1703 ARTRQKENKALADN
+1703 ERVKQWENKALTDN
-1717 FARSDIHNAISYAPN
+1717 FARSDIYNAVNYAPN
-1732 DYGANLT
+1732 EYGAGLSAE
-1739 PDELTVW
+1739 ELSVW

-1752 TNPSSLSSQEFNS
+1752 TNPSSLQPNEFNQ
-1765 YKLAAQK
+1765 YRLAMQK
-1772 VSRVETEQLR
+1772 VSRVENEQLR
-1782 QYYNVPN
+1782 QHYNIPN
-1789 TRWSGKTPS
+1789 TRWSGKSMQSIPEQ
-1798 TPWSPTISKAIS
+1798 ISIIEKGVVS
-1810 AKNGAKIAVAGIEA
+1810 AKNGSKIAVAGIEA

-1838 CIDRNEKAIDRLSK
+1838 TIDRNEKAIDRLSK
-1852 SLYGLIKA
+1852 SLYGIIKA

>member
-1 MADEKGTQK
+1 MATPITNQK
-10 PKERVKYKFGQN
+10 SASVKYKFGDDELDLN
-22 DIDLTNYIHN
+22 DYIRNLNHNY
-32 LGTNVQS
+32 QS
-39 YLNSKNWNE
+39 YVNSQNWNE
-48 GQKQEFMNAYNR
+48 GQRQEFRSAYDNF
-60 YLTGLQDQLANNTNR
+60 LKGLQDQLANNTNR
-75 FTTDDFGSIIDSTGA
+75 FSTDFSGSIIDSTGQ

-106 YYDNKGNRI
+106 YYNDKGDRI
-115 TTDDFNLLKKRK
+115 TTDDLNTMRKRQQKK
-127 QKNYNTFSAN
+127 YSTFSAN
-137 REVATYFNTIGNAL
+137 RQVATFFNKVGTAL
-151 KGMETPKEKVQDA
+151 RDARKNKPAAQNQSNA

-173 ADWTTANNPAG
+173 ANWTTANNPAG
-184 GDFNLDPYLEKDAM
+184 GEFNLSPYLEKDTL
-198 DETTGKRGTSN
+198 DETTGLRGTTN

-214 KEQIENYINNIGE
+214 KEQIENYLNNVGN
-227 YDFSSSPFKNRDT
+227 YDFSGTPFKDRET
-240 YISRLRAAAQNL
+240 YISKLRAAAQNL

-280 GAEEAPIKKSELELQ
+280 GAEQKKTEVQ
-295 AEQAAKEQA
+295 QAAEDLMKIQQQQQA
-304 EREKEDQLR
+304 QKIIDRRNQLQYEADR
-313 AVIKANEEDKYN
+313 DK
-325 RERDAFFTDYATQNP
+325 FFSQYQASNP
-340 FQSTISGYATPSYNL
+340 FQSREPSIPLPLSYTR
-355 QGTYNWL
+355 QAVEEAAIK
-362 QGRYKFGAGNMDAT
+362 KFNADPNN
-376 KEAVKTYINFPEL
+376 KEAVREAIRQYINIPQLSKF
-389 ASIIRGGKK
+389 IRGKSNLILQDGT
-398 ADNKGNDITALHI
+398 DITAQHI
-411 ANNLD
+411 TNNLD
-416 LAAQSD
+416 LAAQAD
-422 LLTDKVGDTG
+422 LFINPMYLDEQGKSILPNG
-432 YYVVPGSENY
+432 YYVLPGSEDY
-442 DNWSYIAYNPVTR
+442 DNWTYIAYNPNTR

-460 SMLLNEELKKKMA
+460 SMLLNDELKKRMA
-473 YAEYDRRHKGVQKHQ
+473 YSEYDKRNKKSNEAQKHQ
-488 LGGIAK
+488 LGGTFK
-494 YVEENQ
+494 DMESRRN
-500 KKAQKEAEKQRRIDE
+500 KAQEEKQ
-515 KVEETGK
+515 KVEQKSYATGRTKEQIESDQAPHTEWSKADLLRLGAIGGDVASLIASMTGVGSVASAGIGMTSTAANQAADMAEGMGFLESLGNNAVSYGLDALSLIPFARAAKIPK
-522 TREQVEAAERRPMEE
+522 TIKAIAGFAPKLMAIISTAQGISNAPEITKSLSKLNSSESLTVEDWRNIAN
-537 GFSTI
+537 GI
-542 DKVRLGTAAADA
+542 QIVLGGTAATHRASKAKSHVDA
-554 AAAAAAFIPGYGTV
+554 ARTNDEWLKTEQGYRRISEQDMKKLREAATIKEQNTILSPYNVTLAESRKRFG
-568 ASGVLGIGSTLT
+568 LGKGK
-580 NIGADIAD
+580 GKADITSENYYYD
-588 ESMSGWD
+588 FDKPVTTYSGDLPIQHTFGPGEKW
-595 VAGNALYGLGTDVV
+595 LGTRN
-609 GLIPGLGTTGKAAKI
+609 IPSLRIPAVRDAYNRVIHPQAYNRAKGKATEGNKQRSTFDI
-624 VRVLKPVS
+624 S
-632 KLAMRTLQAYGM
+632 KL
-644 IHSADAFNKLMSN
+644 
-657 PSDMSADDWRNLVTG
+657 
-672 LQAISGE
+672 
-679 ARYKGVQ
+679 
-686 KHQLGGIAKYVEEN
+686 
-700 QKKAQKEAEKQR
+700 
-712 RIDEKVEETGKT
+712 
-724 REQVEAAERRPMEE
+724 RE
-738 GFSTIDKV
+738 
-746 RLGTAAADAAAAAA
+746 
-760 AFIPGYGTVASGV
+760 
-773 LGIGSTLTNIGAD
+773 
-786 IADESMSGWDVAGN
+786 
-800 ALYGLGTDVV
+800 
-810 GLIPGLGTTGKAAKI
+810 
-825 VRVLKPVSKLAM
+825 
-837 RTLQA
+837 
-842 YGMIHSAD
+842 
-850 AFNKLMSN
+850 
-858 PSDMSAD
+858 
-865 DWRNLVT
+865 
-872 GLQAI
+872 
-877 SGEARYKGGK
+877 
-887 RAVSRATTQ
+887 
-896 RDVADVKTSTGR
+896 
-908 VATISKEDLD
+908 
-918 KLRKTKGLKA
+918 
-928 QNKLFSE
+928 
-935 LTGGQQLQ
+935 
-943 REFKDRE
+943 
-950 INWKKPWKSRL
+950 
-961 SSDSPEVSLRTE
+961 
-973 SSFLPEDNSWD
+973 
-984 ARLFRGMNRNTP
+984 
-996 QRKPQKKQQETPQS
+996 
-1010 RFDRLRQLSSQTGKL
+1010 LSSQTGKL
-1025 TPQEIATINRQRVKS
+1025 TSQEIATINRQRVKS
-1040 GKGKLTEQEIQALN
+1040 GKGKLTEQEIQTLN
-1054 QRRQNRAGDGTD
+1054 QRRQNRASDGTD

-1121 ANQARFIIGFS
+1121 ANQARFIMGFS

-1206 LQSEEAH
+1206 LQSEEAY

-1270 KKKKTSRDDRRTA
+1270 KKKKTSRDDRRTV

-1502 ATSTNPAD
+1502 ATSA
-1510 SQTTPTITSVIQPSQ
+1510 IQPSQ

-1687 KKFNIWDVFGQ
+1687 KKFNIWDVVGQ

-1703 ARTRQKENKALADN
+1703 ERVKQQENKALTDN
-1717 FARSDIHNAISYAPN
+1717 FARSDIHNAVNYAPN
-1732 DYGANLT
+1732 EYGAGLSAE
-1739 PDELTVW
+1739 ELSVW

-1752 TNPSSLSSQEFNS
+1752 TNPSSLQPNEFNQ
-1765 YKLAAQK
+1765 YRLAMQK
-1772 VSRVETEQLR
+1772 VSRVENEQLR
-1782 QYYNVPN
+1782 QHYNIPN
-1789 TRWSGKTPS
+1789 TRWSGKSMQSIPEQ
-1798 TPWSPTISKAIS
+1798 ISIIKKGGVVS
-1810 AKNGAKIAVAGIEA
+1810 AKNGSKIAVAGIEA

-1838 CIDRNEKAIDRLSK
+1838 TIDRNEKAIDRLSK
-1852 SLYGLIKA
+1852 SLYGIIKA

>member
-1 MADEKGTQK
+1 MATPTTNQK
-10 PKERVKYKFGQN
+10 SASVKYKFGDDELDLN
-22 DIDLTNYIHN
+22 DYIRNLNHNY
-32 LGTNVQS
+32 QS
-39 YLNSKNWNE
+39 YVNSQNWNE
-48 GQKQEFMNAYNR
+48 GQRQEFRSAYDNF
-60 YLTGLQDQLANNTNR
+60 LKGLQDQLANNTNR
-75 FTTDDFGSIIDSTGA
+75 FSTDFSGSIIDSTGQ

-106 YYDNKGNRI
+106 YYNDKGDRI
-115 TTDDFNLLKKRK
+115 TTDDLNTMGKRQQKK
-127 QKNYNTFSAN
+127 YSTFSAN
-137 REVATYFNTIGNAL
+137 RQVATFFNKVGTAL
-151 KGMETPKEKVQDA
+151 RDARKNKPTTQNQSNA

-173 ADWTTANNPAG
+173 ANWTTANNPAG
-184 GDFNLDPYLEKDAM
+184 GEFNLSPYLEKDTL
-198 DETTGKRGTSN
+198 DETTGLRGTTN

-214 KEQIENYINNIGE
+214 KEQIENYLNNVGN
-227 YDFSSSPFKNRDT
+227 YDFSGTPFKDRET
-240 YISRLRAAAQNL
+240 YISKLRAAAQNL

-280 GAEEAPIKKSELELQ
+280 GAEQKKTEVQ
-295 AEQAAKEQA
+295 QAAEDLMKIQQQQQA
-304 EREKEDQLR
+304 QKIIDRRNQLQYEADR
-313 AVIKANEEDKYN
+313 DK
-325 RERDAFFTDYATQNP
+325 FFSQYQASNP
-340 FQSTISGYATPSYNL
+340 FQSREPSIPLPLSYTR
-355 QGTYNWL
+355 QAVEEAAIK
-362 QGRYKFGAGNMDAT
+362 KFNADPNN
-376 KEAVKTYINFPEL
+376 KEAVREAIRQYINIPQLSKF
-389 ASIIRGGKK
+389 IRGKSNLILQDGT
-398 ADNKGNDITALHI
+398 DITAQHI
-411 ANNLD
+411 TNNLD
-416 LAAQSD
+416 LAAQAD
-422 LLTDKVGDTG
+422 LFINPMYLDEQGKSILPNG
-432 YYVVPGSENY
+432 YYVLPGSEDY
-442 DNWSYIAYNPVTR
+442 DNWTYIAYNPNTR

-460 SMLLNEELKKKMA
+460 SMLLNDELKKRMA
-473 YAEYDRRHKGVQKHQ
+473 YSEYDKRNKKSNEAQKHQ
-488 LGGIAK
+488 LGGTFK
-494 YVEENQ
+494 DMESRRN
-500 KKAQKEAEKQRRIDE
+500 KAQEEKQ
-515 KVEETGK
+515 KVEQKSYATGRTKEQIESDQAPHTEWSKADLLRLGAIGGDVASLIASMTGVGSVASAGIGMASTAANQAADMAEGMGFLESLGNNAVSYGLDALSLIPFARAAKIPK
-522 TREQVEAAERRPMEE
+522 TIKAIAGFAPKLMAIISTAQGISNAPEITKSLSKLNSSESLTVEDWRNIAN
-537 GFSTI
+537 GI
-542 DKVRLGTAAADA
+542 QIVLGGTAATHRASKAKSHVDA
-554 AAAAAAFIPGYGTV
+554 ARTNDEWLKTEQGYRRISEQDMKKLREAATIKEQNTILSPYNVTLAESRKRFG
-568 ASGVLGIGSTLT
+568 LGKGK
-580 NIGADIAD
+580 GKADITSENYYYD
-588 ESMSGWD
+588 FDKPVTTYSGDLPIQHTFGPGEKW
-595 VAGNALYGLGTDVV
+595 LGTRN
-609 GLIPGLGTTGKAAKI
+609 IPSLRIPAVRDAYNRVIHPQAYNRAKGKATEGNKQRSTFDI
-624 VRVLKPVS
+624 S
-632 KLAMRTLQAYGM
+632 KL
-644 IHSADAFNKLMSN
+644 
-657 PSDMSADDWRNLVTG
+657 
-672 LQAISGE
+672 
-679 ARYKGVQ
+679 
-686 KHQLGGIAKYVEEN
+686 
-700 QKKAQKEAEKQR
+700 
-712 RIDEKVEETGKT
+712 
-724 REQVEAAERRPMEE
+724 RE
-738 GFSTIDKV
+738 
-746 RLGTAAADAAAAAA
+746 
-760 AFIPGYGTVASGV
+760 
-773 LGIGSTLTNIGAD
+773 
-786 IADESMSGWDVAGN
+786 
-800 ALYGLGTDVV
+800 
-810 GLIPGLGTTGKAAKI
+810 
-825 VRVLKPVSKLAM
+825 
-837 RTLQA
+837 
-842 YGMIHSAD
+842 
-850 AFNKLMSN
+850 
-858 PSDMSAD
+858 
-865 DWRNLVT
+865 
-872 GLQAI
+872 
-877 SGEARYKGGK
+877 
-887 RAVSRATTQ
+887 
-896 RDVADVKTSTGR
+896 
-908 VATISKEDLD
+908 
-918 KLRKTKGLKA
+918 
-928 QNKLFSE
+928 
-935 LTGGQQLQ
+935 
-943 REFKDRE
+943 
-950 INWKKPWKSRL
+950 
-961 SSDSPEVSLRTE
+961 
-973 SSFLPEDNSWD
+973 
-984 ARLFRGMNRNTP
+984 
-996 QRKPQKKQQETPQS
+996 
-1010 RFDRLRQLSSQTGKL
+1010 LSSQTGKL
-1025 TPQEIATINRQRVKS
+1025 TSQEIATINRQRVKS
-1040 GKGKLTEQEIQALN
+1040 GKGKLTEQEIQTLN
-1054 QRRQNRAGDGTD
+1054 QRRQNRASDGTD

-1121 ANQARFIIGFS
+1121 ANQARFIMGFS

-1206 LQSEEAH
+1206 LQSEEAY

-1270 KKKKTSRDDRRTA
+1270 KKKKTSRDDRRTV

-1502 ATSTNPAD
+1502 ATSA
-1510 SQTTPTITSVIQPSQ
+1510 IQPSQ

-1560 RITDLAKESVVP
+1560 RITDLAKESLTP

-1598 ANLRRLAS
+1598 ADLRRLAS

-1687 KKFNIWDVFGQ
+1687 KKFNNIWDVVGQ

-1703 ARTRQKENKALADN
+1703 ERVKQQENKALTDN
-1717 FARSDIHNAISYAPN
+1717 FARSDIHNAVNYAPN
-1732 DYGANLT
+1732 EYGAGLSAE
-1739 PDELTVW
+1739 ELSVW

-1752 TNPSSLSSQEFNS
+1752 TNPSSLQPNEFNQ
-1765 YKLAAQK
+1765 YRLAMQK
-1772 VSRVETEQLR
+1772 VSRVENEQLR
-1782 QYYNVPN
+1782 QHYNIPN
-1789 TRWSGKTPS
+1789 TRWSGKSMQSIPEQ
-1798 TPWSPTISKAIS
+1798 ISIIKKGGVVS
-1810 AKNGAKIAVAGIEA
+1810 AKNGSKIAVAGIEA

-1838 CIDRNEKAIDRLSK
+1838 TIDRNEKAIDRLSK
-1852 SLYGLIKA
+1852 SLYGIIKA